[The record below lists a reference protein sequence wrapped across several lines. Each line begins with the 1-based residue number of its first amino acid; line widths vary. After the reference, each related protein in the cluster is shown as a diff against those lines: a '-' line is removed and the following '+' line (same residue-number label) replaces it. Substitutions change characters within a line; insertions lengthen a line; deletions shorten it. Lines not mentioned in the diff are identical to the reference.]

1 MNKTF
6 KVIFS
11 KTRGALVAVN
21 EAAKTT
27 SRASVKTAVAGV
39 CAALLSVPAMAE
51 GFTDYCKDGNCVVDG
66 QTVEGNGSVVILDS
80 NSASNKVQSITIK
93 NSTISNTPFELR
105 GSQKISVSDT
115 VFTGPESGKS
125 SSFAIFAHKGPQG
138 STVDVTDKTPTDVKL
153 NNVTFKNNTVSQGSL
168 FVYDKTTLHMKDG
181 EFVNNETT
189 DYGGGAMIK
198 SGTIVFEDVLFQ
210 NNVAK
215 NNSKTTYAAGGA
227 VYVDITTSITQGK
240 DKDPAVGDVTFKLTK
255 DMAYTGNK
263 IVSPFEGTADT
274 YGWYAYPSG
283 GFLFLDRS
291 SKGAFDIA
299 DGVTLTIGTASATG
313 EDDSIAS
320 ALPNTKDKDPG
331 YSTLVKKGAGTVVM
345 HGSMDKYFGDFTV
358 EAGTFDVRKAWMSLG
373 NTTVTGG
380 VLSASNGITL
390 DTMKA
395 GTNLDFIQSGKLTV
409 SGEGTVTV
417 TSLKLANSAE
427 ATDKDRLPLVRIEK
441 GGTLRAD
448 TIDVAANAGT
458 VTLAGGT
465 LETGSAQVYNLGTK
479 SVINADASKVSSAGD
494 LTGLA
499 LKTGITATSG
509 TLALTD
515 KGYYTTASLKA
526 MSGALQG
533 GSASLSLL
541 NSKLYKAAGETAELV
556 DSVIQSTEQVTA
568 SSTVTT
574 NADGKATAQVTVKN
588 SGAQTVV
595 VKDSA
600 QKDAKAVD
608 QVTFAAP
615 ERSTAEMTLVG
626 SAAGGHLVQNT
637 AGKAVD
643 VVVAPDLTL
652 NLGQTELPEQT
663 TGTLSNLTLSAGTT
677 GTTDMPRKAAGL
689 TVANIVAAVEK
700 LVAAGNN
707 IVTVGNERKRGVLKI
722 GTLDLGAGSKVFVD
736 PAWQNDAALNTIGNA
751 SHLEIAQVGSLQGSL
766 IAGQNSLITIG
777 ATAAQAEAAFN
788 QAGLNWGKEAVSAAL
803 FLGTSVNPEGGILVN
818 GSLTSASDRLATTA
832 EGTVTLAAGSLLMVD
847 AAAVGEKAV
856 TGTVS
861 AVGGAKV
868 ALVNAAEGTFKLA
881 DTVTG
886 LTSASFVSD
895 NLFTTTA
902 LNGSDVSTTVDK
914 NALGGAVAS
923 MGLQS
928 MIRRADSVLA
938 ATVADR
944 TSIDQEL
951 GAGANLWV
959 DVGGESYEADGFDN
973 NARFKSDMG
982 YGVFGADVA
991 VSDDITLGAALQYGT
1006 GSARS
1011 SNFGMKN
1018 EIDTWGLTAYSVYKT
1033 GDARFVGEVA
1043 YVKAKNDI
1051 SASAASKLSQSVDT
1065 EMLSAGMSAHYQF
1078 DAGAVT
1084 VTPSLGI
1091 RLSQLKTDA
1100 LKVGAIRIADD
1111 EMTVFQVPVAV
1122 RVGMKPVEASGWNIA
1137 PAVKLAYVPTFGDD
1151 ETDILGYQQKVLDT
1165 SPVQADIG
1173 VEARKGN
1180 FMVNVN
1186 FLSGTGS
1193 EGAKAVGGKVGVK
1206 YLF

>member
-1 MNKTF
+1 
-6 KVIFS
+6 
-11 KTRGALVAVN
+11 
-21 EAAKTT
+21 
-27 SRASVKTAVAGV
+27 
-39 CAALLSVPAMAE
+39 
-51 GFTDYCKDGNCVVDG
+51 
-66 QTVEGNGSVVILDS
+66 
-80 NSASNKVQSITIK
+80 
-93 NSTISNTPFELR
+93 
-105 GSQKISVSDT
+105 
-115 VFTGPESGKS
+115 
-125 SSFAIFAHKGPQG
+125 
-138 STVDVTDKTPTDVKL
+138 
-153 NNVTFKNNTVSQGSL
+153 
-168 FVYDKTTLHMKDG
+168 
-181 EFVNNETT
+181 
-189 DYGGGAMIK
+189 MIK
-198 SGTIVFEDVLFQ
+198 SGTIIFEDVLFQ

-215 NNSKTTYAAGGA
+215 NDGTTLAAGGA

-255 DMAYTGNK
+255 DMAYTGNR
-263 IVSPFEGTADT
+263 IESGFEGKENT
-274 YGWYAYPSG
+274 YGWWAYASG

-320 ALPNTKDKDPG
+320 ALPESTKKPG

-345 HGSMDKYFGDFTV
+345 YGSMDKYFGNFTV

-380 VLSASNGITL
+380 VLSASKGITL
-390 DTMKA
+390 DTMESDTEEK
-395 GTNLDFIQSGKLTV
+395 FIQSGKLTV

-417 TSLKLANSAE
+417 KSLKLANSAK
-427 ATDKDRLPLVRIEK
+427 ATDGLPFVRIEN

-465 LETGSAQVYNLGTK
+465 LETGSAQVYDLATK
-479 SVINADASKVSSAGD
+479 SVINADASKVSSEKD

-499 LKTGITATSG
+499 LKAGITATSG

-515 KGYYTTASLKA
+515 EGYYTTASLKA
-526 MSGALQG
+526 MSGALKAG
-533 GSASLSLL
+533 TASLSFL

-574 NADGKATAQVTVKN
+574 NADGKASAQVTVKN

-600 QKDAKAVD
+600 QTGAKAVD

-615 ERSTAEMTLVG
+615 ENSIAEMTLVG

-643 VVVAPDLTL
+643 VEVAPDLTL

-663 TGTLSNLTLSAGTT
+663 TGTLSNLTLST
-677 GTTDMPRKAAGL
+677 GTTDRTKAAGL

-722 GTLDLGAGSKVFVD
+722 GALDLGAGSKVFVD

-751 SHLEIAQVGSLQGSL
+751 SHLEIAQVESLRGSL

-803 FLGTSVNPEGGILVN
+803 YLGTSVNPEGGILVN
-818 GSLTSASDRLATTA
+818 GSLTSVPGAAP
-832 EGTVTLAAGSLLMVD
+832 EGRTVTLAAGSLLMVD

-973 NARFKSDMG
+973 NASFKSDMG

-1186 FLSGTGS
+1186 FLAGTGS

>member
-39 CAALLSVPAMAE
+39 CAALLSVPAMAAWS
-51 GFTDYCKDGNCVVDG
+51 TDQYCPGGQCVVVG
-66 QTVEGNGSVVILDS
+66 QKVEGDGSVVLLD
-80 NSASNKVQSITIK
+80 NRDTAKDKVQSITIK
-93 NSTISNTPFELR
+93 NSTISNTRLELR

-115 VFTGPESGKS
+115 VFTGLVSGQPRG
-125 SSFAIFAHKGPQG
+125 FGIYAHNGY
-138 STVDVTDKTPTDVKL
+138 TTDVATEKATEVEL
-153 NNVTFKNNTVSQGSL
+153 NNVTFKDNKGSWGSL
-168 FVYDKTTLHMKDG
+168 FVYDKTTLHMKG
-181 EFVNNETT
+181 GAFVNNETK
-189 DYGGGAMIK
+189 DIAGGAMIK
-198 SGTIVFEDVLFQ
+198 SGTIVFEDVLFRD
-210 NNVAK
+210 NVAR
-215 NNSKTTYAAGGA
+215 NESGFVAGGA
-227 VYVDITTSITQGK
+227 VYVDITTGIKQNKK
-240 DKDPAVGDVTFKLTK
+240 DSVGDVTFKLTK

-263 IVSPFEGTADT
+263 IVSSSKEKENT
-274 YGWYAYPSG
+274 YGWSAYSSG
-283 GFLFLDRS
+283 GFLFLDRYAR
-291 SKGAFDIA
+291 GAFDIA

-320 ALPNTKDKDPG
+320 ALPNTKDQDPG
-331 YSTLVKKGAGTVVM
+331 YSTLVKTGAGTVVM

-358 EAGTFDVRKAWMSLG
+358 EAGTFDVRKAWTSLG

-395 GTNLDFIQSGKLTV
+395 GTKLDFIQSGKLTV

-417 TSLKLANSAE
+417 KSLKLANSAK
-427 ATDKDRLPLVRIEK
+427 ATSGLPFVRIEN

-448 TIDVAANAGT
+448 TIEVAADAGT

-526 MSGALQG
+526 MSGALKA
-533 GSASLSLL
+533 GSASLSFL

-568 SSTVTT
+568 SSEVKT

-595 VKDSA
+595 VKDSDP
-600 QKDAKAVD
+600 KDAKAVD

-615 ERSTAEMTLVG
+615 ASSTGEMTLVG

-689 TVANIVAAVEK
+689 TVTNIVAAVEK

-777 ATAAQAEAAFN
+777 ATVAQAEAAFN

-818 GSLTSASDRLATTA
+818 GSLTSVPGAAP
-832 EGTVTLAAGSLLMVD
+832 EGRTVNLAAGSLLMVD

-902 LNGSDVSTTVDK
+902 LNGSDVTTMVDK

-951 GAGANLWV
+951 GAGVNLWV

-973 NARFKSDMG
+973 NASFKSDMG

-1186 FLSGTGS
+1186 FLAGTGS

>member
-1 MNKTF
+1 
-6 KVIFS
+6 
-11 KTRGALVAVN
+11 
-21 EAAKTT
+21 
-27 SRASVKTAVAGV
+27 
-39 CAALLSVPAMAE
+39 
-51 GFTDYCKDGNCVVDG
+51 
-66 QTVEGNGSVVILDS
+66 
-80 NSASNKVQSITIK
+80 
-93 NSTISNTPFELR
+93 
-105 GSQKISVSDT
+105 
-115 VFTGPESGKS
+115 
-125 SSFAIFAHKGPQG
+125 
-138 STVDVTDKTPTDVKL
+138 
-153 NNVTFKNNTVSQGSL
+153 
-168 FVYDKTTLHMKDG
+168 
-181 EFVNNETT
+181 
-189 DYGGGAMIK
+189 MIK

-210 NNVAK
+210 DNVAK
-215 NNSKTTYAAGGA
+215 NESKTTYAAGGA
-227 VYVDITTSITQGK
+227 VYVDITTGIQQNGK
-240 DKDPAVGDVTFKLTK
+240 VSVGDVTFKLTK

-274 YGWYAYPSG
+274 YDWYAYPSG

-320 ALPNTKDKDPG
+320 ALPNTKDQDPG

-358 EAGTFDVRKAWMSLG
+358 EAGTFDVRKAWTSLG

-395 GTNLDFIQSGKLTV
+395 GTKQEFIQSGKLTV

-417 TSLKLANSAE
+417 KSLKLANSAK
-427 ATDKDRLPLVRIEK
+427 ATSELPFVLIKK

-448 TIDVAANAGT
+448 TIEVAAGE

-479 SVINADASKVSSAGD
+479 SVINADASKVSSEKD

-526 MSGALQG
+526 MSGALKA
-533 GSASLSLL
+533 GSASLSFL

-568 SSTVTT
+568 SSEVKT
-574 NADGKATAQVTVKN
+574 NADGKATARVTVKN

-637 AGKAVD
+637 AGKAID
-643 VVVAPDLTL
+643 VVVAEDLTL

-663 TGTLSNLTLSAGTT
+663 TGTLSNLTLST
-677 GTTDMPRKAAGL
+677 GTTDKAAGL

-707 IVTVGNERKRGVLKI
+707 LVTVGNERKRGVLKI

-751 SHLEIAQVGSLQGSL
+751 SHLEIAQVESLRGSL

-803 FLGTSVNPEGGILVN
+803 YLGTSVNPEGGILVN
-818 GSLTSASDRLATTA
+818 GNLTSASDRLATTA

-861 AVGGAKV
+861 AADGAKV

-973 NARFKSDMG
+973 NASFKSDMG

-991 VSDDITLGAALQYGT
+991 VSDDITLGRRT
-1006 GSARS
+1006 
-1011 SNFGMKN
+1011 
-1018 EIDTWGLTAYSVYKT
+1018 
-1033 GDARFVGEVA
+1033 
-1043 YVKAKNDI
+1043 
-1051 SASAASKLSQSVDT
+1051 
-1065 EMLSAGMSAHYQF
+1065 
-1078 DAGAVT
+1078 
-1084 VTPSLGI
+1084 
-1091 RLSQLKTDA
+1091 
-1100 LKVGAIRIADD
+1100 
-1111 EMTVFQVPVAV
+1111 AV
-1122 RVGMKPVEASGWNIA
+1122 RHGLCAK
-1137 PAVKLAYVPTFGDD
+1137 
-1151 ETDILGYQQKVLDT
+1151 QQFRHEKRD
-1165 SPVQADIG
+1165 
-1173 VEARKGN
+1173 
-1180 FMVNVN
+1180 
-1186 FLSGTGS
+1186 
-1193 EGAKAVGGKVGVK
+1193 
-1206 YLF
+1206 

>member
-1 MNKTF
+1 MTF
-6 KVIFS
+6 
-11 KTRGALVAVN
+11 
-21 EAAKTT
+21 
-27 SRASVKTAVAGV
+27 
-39 CAALLSVPAMAE
+39 
-51 GFTDYCKDGNCVVDG
+51 
-66 QTVEGNGSVVILDS
+66 Q
-80 NSASNKVQSITIK
+80 
-93 NSTISNTPFELR
+93 
-105 GSQKISVSDT
+105 
-115 VFTGPESGKS
+115 
-125 SSFAIFAHKGPQG
+125 
-138 STVDVTDKTPTDVKL
+138 
-153 NNVTFKNNTVSQGSL
+153 NNTVSQGSL
-168 FVYDKTTLHMKDG
+168 FVYDKTKLHMKG
-181 EFVNNETT
+181 GAFVNNETT

-255 DMAYTGNK
+255 DMDYTGNR

-299 DGVTLTIGTASATG
+299 DGVTLTIGKASATG

-320 ALPNTKDKDPG
+320 ALPNTKEQDPG

-345 HGSMDKYFGDFTV
+345 YGSMDKYFGDFTV
-358 EAGTFDVRKAWMSLG
+358 EAGTFDVRKAWNSRG
-373 NTTVTGG
+373 NTIVTGG

-390 DTMKA
+390 DTMEA
-395 GTNLDFIQSGKLTV
+395 GTGSGFIQSGKLTV

-417 TSLKLANSAE
+417 TSLKLANSANAE
-427 ATDKDRLPLVRIEK
+427 SGLPLVQIEK

-465 LETGSAQVYNLGTK
+465 LETGSAQVYNLATK
-479 SVINADASKVSSAGD
+479 SVINADASKVSSEND
-494 LTGLA
+494 LNGLA
-499 LKTGITATSG
+499 LKAGITATSG

-526 MSGALQG
+526 MSGALKA
-533 GSASLSLL
+533 GSASLSFL

-568 SSTVTT
+568 SSEVKT

-608 QVTFAAP
+608 QVTFAVP
-615 ERSTAEMTLVG
+615 EKSTGEMTLVG

-643 VVVAPDLTL
+643 VVVAEDLTL

-677 GTTDMPRKAAGL
+677 GTTDMPVKAAGL
-689 TVANIVAAVEK
+689 TVANIVATVEK

-707 IVTVGNERKRGVLKI
+707 LVTVGNERKRGVLKI
-722 GTLDLGAGSKVFVD
+722 GTLDLGADSKVFVD

-751 SHLEIAQVGSLQGSL
+751 SHLEIAQVESLQGSL

-803 FLGTSVNPEGGILVN
+803 YLGTSVNPEGGILVN
-818 GSLTSASDRLATTA
+818 GSLTSVPGAAP
-832 EGTVTLAAGSLLMVD
+832 EGRTVNLAAGSLLMVD

-973 NARFKSDMG
+973 NASFKSDMG

-1091 RLSQLKTDA
+1091 RFSQLKTDA

-1186 FLSGTGS
+1186 FLAGTGS

>member
-21 EAAKTT
+21 EATKTT

-39 CAALLSVPAMAE
+39 CAALLSVPAMAA
-51 GFTDYCKDGNCVVDG
+51 GFTDLAVCQGGKCDVVEK
-66 QTVEGNGSVVILDS
+66 TVEGDGSVVLLD
-80 NSASNKVQSITIK
+80 NRYTASSKVQSITIK

-105 GSQKISVSDT
+105 GSQNISVSDT
-115 VFTGPESGKS
+115 VFTGLASGKS

-138 STVDVTDKTPTDVKL
+138 STVDVTNVTPTDVEL
-153 NNVTFKNNTVSQGSL
+153 NNVTFKDNTVSYGSL
-168 FVYDKTTLHMKDG
+168 FVYDKTTLHMKG
-181 EFVNNETT
+181 GAFLKNETT
-189 DYGGGAMIK
+189 DIGGGAMIK
-198 SGTIVFEDVLFQ
+198 SGTIIFEDVLFQ
-210 NNVAK
+210 DNVAK
-215 NNSKTTYAAGGA
+215 NESKKTYAAGGA
-227 VYVDITTSITQGK
+227 VYVDITTGIKQNGK
-240 DKDPAVGDVTFKLTK
+240 DSVGDVTFKLTK
-255 DMAYTGNK
+255 DMAYTGNR
-263 IVSPFEGTADT
+263 IDSPFEGTADT
-274 YGWYAYPSG
+274 YDWYAYPSG

-320 ALPNTKDKDPG
+320 ALPNTKEQDPG

-345 HGSMDKYFGDFTV
+345 YGSMDKYFGDFTV
-358 EAGTFDVRKAWMSLG
+358 EAGTFDVRKAWKSLG

-390 DTMKA
+390 DTMKSD
-395 GTNLDFIQSGKLTV
+395 TKEPFIQSGKLTV

-417 TSLKLANSAE
+417 TSLKLANTAK
-427 ATDKDRLPLVRIEK
+427 AKDGLPFVRIEK

-448 TIDVAANAGT
+448 TIEVAAGE

-479 SVINADASKVSSAGD
+479 SVINADASKVSSEKD

-526 MSGALQG
+526 MSGALKA
-533 GSASLSLL
+533 GSASLSFL
-541 NSKLYKAAGETAELV
+541 NSKLYRAAGETAELV

-568 SSTVTT
+568 SSEVKT

-595 VKDSA
+595 VKDSDP
-600 QKDAKAVD
+600 KDAKAVD
-608 QVTFAAP
+608 QVTFVAP
-615 ERSTAEMTLVG
+615 ASSTGEMTLVG

-643 VVVAPDLTL
+643 VVVAENLTL

-663 TGTLSNLTLSAGTT
+663 TGTLSNLTLST
-677 GTTDMPRKAAGL
+677 GATDKVAGL

-707 IVTVGNERKRGVLKI
+707 LVTVGNERKRGVLKI

-751 SHLEIAQVGSLQGSL
+751 SHLEIAQVESLQGSL

-803 FLGTSVNPEGGILVN
+803 YLGTSVNPEGGILVN
-818 GSLTSASDRLATTA
+818 GSLTSVPGAAP
-832 EGTVTLAAGSLLMVD
+832 EGRTVNLAAGSLLMVD

-902 LNGSDVSTTVDK
+902 LNGSDVTTMVDK

-973 NARFKSDMG
+973 NASFKSDMG

-1186 FLSGTGS
+1186 FLAGTGS

>member
-39 CAALLSVPAMAE
+39 CAALLSVPAMAA

-66 QTVEGNGSVVILDS
+66 QTVEGNGSVVILD
-80 NSASNKVQSITIK
+80 NRAGATNKVQSITIK
-93 NSTISNTPFELR
+93 DSTISNTPFELR
-105 GSQKISVSDT
+105 GSQNISVSDT
-115 VFTGPESGKS
+115 VFTGLVSGNS

-138 STVDVTDKTPTDVKL
+138 STVDVTDVTPTDVKL
-153 NNVTFKNNTVSQGSL
+153 NNVTFKDNKVSWGSL
-168 FVYDKTTLHMKDG
+168 FVYDKTNLHMKG
-181 EFVNNETT
+181 GAFVNNVTK
-189 DYGGGAMIK
+189 DIGGGAMIK
-198 SGTIVFEDVLFQ
+198 SGTIVFEDVWFQ
-210 NNVAK
+210 DNVAS
-215 NNSKTTYAAGGA
+215 NESGFVAGGA
-227 VYVDITTSITQGK
+227 VYVDITTSIKQN
-240 DKDPAVGDVTFKLTK
+240 DADAVGDVTFKLTK
-255 DMAYTGNK
+255 DMAYTGNRIESSFK
-263 IVSPFEGTADT
+263 GKADT
-274 YGWYAYPSG
+274 FDWSAEPCG
-283 GFLFLDRS
+283 GFLFLDRY

-299 DGVTLTIGTASATG
+299 NGVTLTIGTASATG

-320 ALPNTKDKDPG
+320 ALPDTSAQDPG

-345 HGSMDKYFGDFTV
+345 YGSMDKYYGNFAV
-358 EAGTFDVRKAWMSLG
+358 EAGTFDVRKAWKSLG

-390 DTMKA
+390 DTMKSD
-395 GTNLDFIQSGKLTV
+395 TKKPFIQSGKLTV

-417 TSLKLANSAE
+417 KSLKLANSAK
-427 ATDKDRLPLVRIEK
+427 ATDGLPFVRIEN

-448 TIDVAANAGT
+448 TIDVVAGE

-465 LETGSAQVYNLGTK
+465 LETGSAQVYNLATK
-479 SVINADASKVSSAGD
+479 SVINADASKVSSEKD

-499 LKTGITATSG
+499 LKAGITATSG

-515 KGYYTTASLKA
+515 EGYYTTASLKA

-788 QAGLNWGKEAVSAAL
+788 QVGLNWGKEAVSAAL
-803 FLGTSVNPEGGILVN
+803 YLGTSVNPEGGILVN
-818 GSLTSASDRLATTA
+818 GSLTSVPGAAP
-832 EGTVTLAAGSLLMVD
+832 EGRTVTLAAGSLLMVD

-861 AVGGAKV
+861 AEGAKV

-886 LTSASFVSD
+886 LTSESFVSD

-902 LNGSDVSTTVDK
+902 LNGSDVTTTVAK

-1122 RVGMKPVEASGWNIA
+1122 RVGMKPVEASGWNIE

-1186 FLSGTGS
+1186 FLAGTGS

>member
-21 EAAKTT
+21 EATKTI

-39 CAALLSVPAMAE
+39 CAALLSVPAMAA
-51 GFTDYCKDGNCVVDG
+51 GFVDDYCKDGVNCVVADK
-66 QTVEGNGSVVILDS
+66 TVEGTGSVVRLD
-80 NSASNKVQSITIK
+80 KKDGIQSITIK
-93 NSTISNTPFELR
+93 NSKISNTIFELH
-105 GSQKISVSDT
+105 GSQKISVSNT
-115 VFTGPESGKS
+115 VFTGLVSGQPRG
-125 SSFAIFAHKGPQG
+125 FGIYAHNGY
-138 STVDVTDKTPTDVKL
+138 TTDVANEKATEVEL
-153 NNVTFKNNTVSQGSL
+153 NNVTFKDNKGSWGSL
-168 FVYDKTTLHMKDG
+168 FVYDKTKLHMKDG
-181 EFVNNETT
+181 AFLKNETT
-189 DYGGGAMIK
+189 DIGGGAMIK

-215 NNSKTTYAAGGA
+215 NNSETTYAAGGA
-227 VYVDITTSITQGK
+227 VYVDITTGIKQNGK
-240 DKDPAVGDVTFKLTK
+240 DSVGDVTFKLTK
-255 DMAYTGNK
+255 DMAYTGNR
-263 IVSPFEGTADT
+263 IDSPFEGTADT
-274 YGWYAYPSG
+274 YDWYAYPSG

-299 DGVTLTIGTASATG
+299 NGVTLTIGTASATG

-320 ALPNTKDKDPG
+320 ALPNTKDQDPG

-358 EAGTFDVRKAWMSLG
+358 EAGTFDVRKAWTSLG

-395 GTNLDFIQSGKLTV
+395 GTKQEFIQSGKLTV

-417 TSLKLANSAE
+417 KSLKLANSAK
-427 ATDKDRLPLVRIEK
+427 ATSELPFVLIKK

-465 LETGSAQVYNLGTK
+465 LETGSAQVYDLATK

-533 GSASLSLL
+533 GSASLSFL

-568 SSTVTT
+568 SSEVKT

-600 QKDAKAVD
+600 QTGAKAVD

-615 ERSTAEMTLVG
+615 ETSGEMTLVG

-643 VVVAPDLTL
+643 VEVAPGLRL

-677 GTTDMPRKAAGL
+677 GTTDIPVKAAGL

-788 QAGLNWGKEAVSAAL
+788 QVGLNWGKEAVSAAL
-803 FLGTSVNPEGGILVN
+803 YLGTSVNPEGGILVN
-818 GSLTSASDRLATTA
+818 GSLTSVPGAAPAGR
-832 EGTVTLAAGSLLMVD
+832 TVNLAAGSLLMVD

-861 AVGGAKV
+861 AADGAKV

-902 LNGSDVSTTVDK
+902 LNGSDVITTVDK
-914 NALGGAVAS
+914 NALGGALAS

-973 NARFKSDMG
+973 NASFKSDMG

-1173 VEARKGN
+1173 VEARKDN

-1186 FLSGTGS
+1186 FLAGTGS

>member
-39 CAALLSVPAMAE
+39 CAALLSVPAMAA

-125 SSFAIFAHKGPQG
+125 SLFAIFAHKGDQ
-138 STVDVTDKTPTDVKL
+138 TVDVTDKTPTDVKL
-153 NNVTFKNNTVSQGSL
+153 NNVTFKNNKVSWGSL
-168 FVYDKTTLHMKDG
+168 FVYDKTNLHMKGG

-189 DYGGGAMIK
+189 YIGGGAMIK
-198 SGTIVFEDVLFQ
+198 SGTIIFEDVLFQ

-215 NNSKTTYAAGGA
+215 NDGTTLAAGGA

-240 DKDPAVGDVTFKLTK
+240 DKDPAVGEVTFKLTK
-255 DMAYTGNK
+255 DMAYTGNR
-263 IVSPFEGTADT
+263 IESRFEGKENT
-274 YGWYAYPSG
+274 YGWWAYASG

-320 ALPNTKDKDPG
+320 ALPESAKKPG

-345 HGSMDKYFGDFTV
+345 YGSMDKYFGNFTV
-358 EAGTFDVRKAWMSLG
+358 EAGTFDVRKAWTSLG

-395 GTNLDFIQSGKLTV
+395 GTNLDFIQSGKMTV

-417 TSLKLANSAE
+417 KSLKLANSAK
-427 ATDKDRLPLVRIEK
+427 ATSGLPFVRIEN

-448 TIDVAANAGT
+448 TIDVAADAGT

-465 LETGSAQVYNLGTK
+465 LETGSAQVYDLATK
-479 SVINADASKVSSAGD
+479 SVINADASKVSSEKD

-499 LKTGITATSG
+499 LKAGITATSG

-515 KGYYTTASLKA
+515 EGYYTTASLKA
-526 MSGALQG
+526 MSGALKAG
-533 GSASLSLL
+533 TASLSFL

-574 NADGKATAQVTVKN
+574 NADGKASAQVTVKN

-600 QKDAKAVD
+600 QTGAKAVD

-615 ERSTAEMTLVG
+615 ENSIAEMTLVG

-643 VVVAPDLTL
+643 VEVAPDLTL

-663 TGTLSNLTLSAGTT
+663 TGTLSNLTLST
-677 GTTDMPRKAAGL
+677 GTTDRTKAAGL

-722 GTLDLGAGSKVFVD
+722 GALDLGAGSKVFVD

-751 SHLEIAQVGSLQGSL
+751 SHLEIAQVESLRGSL

-803 FLGTSVNPEGGILVN
+803 YLGTSVNPEGGILVN
-818 GSLTSASDRLATTA
+818 GSLTSVPGAAP
-832 EGTVTLAAGSLLMVD
+832 EGRTVTLAAGSLLMVD

-973 NARFKSDMG
+973 NASFKSDMG

-1122 RVGMKPVEASGWNIA
+1122 RVGMKPVEASGWNIE

-1186 FLSGTGS
+1186 FLAGTGS

>member
-51 GFTDYCKDGNCVVDG
+51 GFTDYCQNGQCDVVG
-66 QTVEGNGSVVILDS
+66 KTVEGKGSVVQLDS
-80 NSASNKVQSITIK
+80 STVQSITIK
-93 NSTISNTPFELR
+93 DSKISNTIFKLS

-115 VFTGPESGKS
+115 VFTGLVS
-125 SSFAIFAHKGPQG
+125 
-138 STVDVTDKTPTDVKL
+138 KTPGGFGIYAHNGYTTDVANEKATEVEL
-153 NNVTFKNNTVSQGSL
+153 NNVTFTDNTVSYGSL
-168 FVYDKTTLHMKDG
+168 FVYDKTKLHMKG
-181 EFVNNETT
+181 GAFVKNMTT
-189 DYGGGAMIK
+189 DIGGGAMIK

-210 NNVAK
+210 DNVAT
-215 NNSKTTYAAGGA
+215 NESGFAAGGA
-227 VYVDITTSITQGK
+227 VYVDITTGIKQNRK
-240 DKDPAVGDVTFKLTK
+240 DSVGDVTFKLTK

-263 IVSPFEGTADT
+263 IVSSSKEKENT
-274 YGWYAYPSG
+274 YGWSAYSSG
-283 GFLFLDRS
+283 GFLFLDRYAR
-291 SKGAFDIA
+291 GAFDIA

-345 HGSMDKYFGDFTV
+345 YGSMDKYFGDFTV
-358 EAGTFDVRKAWMSLG
+358 EAGTFDVRKAWESLG

-417 TSLKLANSAE
+417 TSLKLANTAK
-427 ATDKDRLPLVRIEK
+427 ATDGLPFVRIEK

-448 TIDVAANAGT
+448 TIDVAADAGT

-479 SVINADASKVSSAGD
+479 SVINADASKVSSEKD
-494 LTGLA
+494 LDGLA
-499 LKTGITATSG
+499 LKTGIKADSG

-526 MSGALQG
+526 MSGALKA
-533 GSASLSLL
+533 GSASLSFL

-568 SSTVTT
+568 SSEVKT
-574 NADGKATAQVTVKN
+574 NADGKATARVTVKN

-637 AGKAVD
+637 AGKAID
-643 VVVAPDLTL
+643 VVVAEDLTL

-663 TGTLSNLTLSAGTT
+663 TGTLSNLTLST
-677 GTTDMPRKAAGL
+677 GTTDKAAGL

-707 IVTVGNERKRGVLKI
+707 LVTVGNERKRGVRRI

-751 SHLEIAQVGSLQGSL
+751 SHLEIAQVESLRGSL

-803 FLGTSVNPEGGILVN
+803 YLGTSVNPEGGILVN
-818 GSLTSASDRLATTA
+818 GNLTSASDRLATTA

-861 AVGGAKV
+861 AADGAKV

-973 NARFKSDMG
+973 NASFKSDMG

-1051 SASAASKLSQSVDT
+1051 SASVASKLSQSVDT

-1186 FLSGTGS
+1186 FLAGTGS
-1193 EGAKAVGGKVGVK
+1193 EGSKAVGGKVGVK

>member
-39 CAALLSVPAMAE
+39 CAALLSVPAMAAWS
-51 GFTDYCKDGNCVVDG
+51 TAQYCKDGNCVVVG
-66 QTVEGNGSVVILDS
+66 QKVEGNGTDVILDNS
-80 NSASNKVQSITIK
+80 NSVSAQDKVHSITIK
-93 NSTISNTPFELR
+93 DSTISNTPFKLS
-105 GSQKISVSDT
+105 GSQNISVSKT
-115 VFTGPESGKS
+115 VFTGLASGNS

-153 NNVTFKNNTVSQGSL
+153 NNVTFKNNKVSQGSL
-168 FVYDKTTLHMKDG
+168 FVYDKTNLHMKG
-181 EFVNNETT
+181 GAFVNNETT

-299 DGVTLTIGTASATG
+299 DGVTLTIGKASATG

-320 ALPNTKDKDPG
+320 ALPNTKEQDPG

-345 HGSMDKYFGDFTV
+345 YGSMDKYFGNFTV
-358 EAGTFDVRKAWMSLG
+358 EAGTFDVRKAWTSRG
-373 NTTVTGG
+373 NTIVTGG

-390 DTMKA
+390 DTMEA
-395 GTNLDFIQSGKLTV
+395 GTGSGFIQSGKLTV

-417 TSLKLANSAE
+417 TSLKLANTAK
-427 ATDKDRLPLVRIEK
+427 ATDGLPFVRIEK

-448 TIDVAANAGT
+448 TIEVAAGT

-465 LETGSAQVYNLGTK
+465 LETGSAQVYDLATK
-479 SVINADASKVSSAGD
+479 SVINADASKVSSEND
-494 LTGLA
+494 LNGLA
-499 LKTGITATSG
+499 LKAGITATSG

-526 MSGALQG
+526 MSGALKA
-533 GSASLSLL
+533 GSASLSFL

-615 ERSTAEMTLVG
+615 ASSTGEMTLVG

-643 VVVAPDLTL
+643 VEVAEDLTL

-663 TGTLSNLTLSAGTT
+663 TGTLSNLTLST
-677 GTTDMPRKAAGL
+677 GTTDRTKAAGL

-707 IVTVGNERKRGVLKI
+707 LVTVGNERKRGVLKI
-722 GTLDLGAGSKVFVD
+722 GTLDLGADSKVFVD

-751 SHLEIAQVGSLQGSL
+751 SHLEIAQVESLRGSL

-803 FLGTSVNPEGGILVN
+803 YLGTSVNPEGGILVN
-818 GSLTSASDRLATTA
+818 GSLTSVPGAAP
-832 EGTVTLAAGSLLMVD
+832 EGRTVNLAAGSLLMVD

-973 NARFKSDMG
+973 NASFKSDMG

-1137 PAVKLAYVPTFGDD
+1137 PALKLAYVPTFGDD

-1186 FLSGTGS
+1186 FLAGTGS

>member
-1 MNKTF
+1 M
-6 KVIFS
+6 
-11 KTRGALVAVN
+11 
-21 EAAKTT
+21 AA
-27 SRASVKTAVAGV
+27 
-39 CAALLSVPAMAE
+39 

-125 SSFAIFAHKGPQG
+125 SLFAIFAHKGDQ
-138 STVDVTDKTPTDVKL
+138 TVDVTDKTPTDVKL
-153 NNVTFKNNTVSQGSL
+153 NNVTFKNNKVSQGSL
-168 FVYDKTTLHMKDG
+168 FVYDKTTLNMKGG

-189 DYGGGAMIK
+189 YIGGGAMIK
-198 SGTIVFEDVLFQ
+198 SGTIIFEDVLFQ

-215 NNSKTTYAAGGA
+215 NDGTTLAAGGA

-240 DKDPAVGDVTFKLTK
+240 DKDPAVGEVTFKLTK
-255 DMAYTGNK
+255 DMAYTGNR
-263 IVSPFEGTADT
+263 IESRFEGKENT
-274 YGWYAYPSG
+274 YGWWAYASG

-320 ALPNTKDKDPG
+320 ALPESAKKPG

-345 HGSMDKYFGDFTV
+345 YGSMDKYFGNFTV
-358 EAGTFDVRKAWMSLG
+358 EAGTFDVRKAWTSLG

-395 GTNLDFIQSGKLTV
+395 GTNLDFIQSGKMTV

-417 TSLKLANSAE
+417 KSLKLANSAK
-427 ATDKDRLPLVRIEK
+427 ATSGLPFVRIEN

-448 TIDVAANAGT
+448 TIDVAADAGT

-465 LETGSAQVYNLGTK
+465 LETGSAQVYDLGTK
-479 SVINADASKVSSAGD
+479 SVINADASKVSSEKD
-494 LTGLA
+494 LNKLA
-499 LKTGITATSG
+499 LKPGIKAESG

-526 MSGALQG
+526 MSGALKG
-533 GSASLSLL
+533 GSASLSFL

-574 NADGKATAQVTVKN
+574 NAADGKATARVTVKN
-588 SGAQTVV
+588 TGAQTVV

-600 QKDAKAVD
+600 QTNAKAVD
-608 QVTFAAP
+608 QVTFAALEP
-615 ERSTAEMTLVG
+615 SGEMTLVG

-643 VVVAPDLTL
+643 VEVAPGLTL

-677 GTTDMPRKAAGL
+677 GTADMPVKAAGL
-689 TVANIVAAVEK
+689 TVANIVATVEK

-707 IVTVGNERKRGVLKI
+707 LVTVGNERKRGVLKI
-722 GTLDLGAGSKVFVD
+722 GTLDLGADSKVFVD

-777 ATAAQAEAAFN
+777 ASAAQAEVAFN

-803 FLGTSVNPEGGILVN
+803 YLGTSVNPEGGILVN
-818 GSLTSASDRLATTA
+818 GSLTDAGATA
-832 EGTVTLAAGSLLMVD
+832 ESGTVTLAAGSLLMVD

-861 AVGGAKV
+861 AEGAKV

-895 NLFTTTA
+895 NLFTKTA

-944 TSIDQEL
+944 TAIDQEL

-959 DVGGESYEADGFDN
+959 DGGGESDEADGFDN

-1006 GSARS
+1006 DSARS

-1186 FLSGTGS
+1186 FLAGTGS

>member
-39 CAALLSVPAMAE
+39 CAALLSVPAMAA

-125 SSFAIFAHKGPQG
+125 SLFAIFAHKGDQ
-138 STVDVTDKTPTDVKL
+138 TVDVTDKTPTDVKL
-153 NNVTFKNNTVSQGSL
+153 NNVTFKNNKVSQGSL
-168 FVYDKTTLHMKDG
+168 FVYDKTTLNMKGG

-189 DYGGGAMIK
+189 YIGGGAMIK
-198 SGTIVFEDVLFQ
+198 SGTIIFEDVLFQ

-215 NNSKTTYAAGGA
+215 NDGTTLAAGGA

-240 DKDPAVGDVTFKLTK
+240 DKDPAVGEVTFKLTK
-255 DMAYTGNK
+255 DMAYTGNR
-263 IVSPFEGTADT
+263 IESRFEGKENT
-274 YGWYAYPSG
+274 YGWWAYASG

-320 ALPNTKDKDPG
+320 ALPESAKKPG

-345 HGSMDKYFGDFTV
+345 YGSMDKYFGNFTV
-358 EAGTFDVRKAWMSLG
+358 EAGTFDVRKAWTSLG

-395 GTNLDFIQSGKLTV
+395 GTNLDFIQSGKMTV

-417 TSLKLANSAE
+417 KSLKLANSAE
-427 ATDKDRLPLVRIEK
+427 ATSGLPFVRIEN

-448 TIDVAANAGT
+448 TIDVAADAGT

-465 LETGSAQVYNLGTK
+465 LETGSAQVYDLATK
-479 SVINADASKVSSAGD
+479 SVINADASKVSSEKD

-499 LKTGITATSG
+499 LKAGITATSG

-515 KGYYTTASLKA
+515 EGYYTTASLKA
-526 MSGALQG
+526 MSGALKAG
-533 GSASLSLL
+533 TASLSFL

-574 NADGKATAQVTVKN
+574 NADGKASAQVTVKN

-600 QKDAKAVD
+600 QTGAKAVD

-615 ERSTAEMTLVG
+615 ENSIAEMTLVG

-643 VVVAPDLTL
+643 VEVAPDLTL

-663 TGTLSNLTLSAGTT
+663 TGTLSNLTLST
-677 GTTDMPRKAAGL
+677 GTTDRTKAAGL

-722 GTLDLGAGSKVFVD
+722 GALDLGAGSKVFVD

-751 SHLEIAQVGSLQGSL
+751 SHLEIAQVESLRGSL
-766 IAGQNSLITIG
+766 IAGPNSLITIG

-803 FLGTSVNPEGGILVN
+803 YLGTSVNPEGGILVN
-818 GSLTSASDRLATTA
+818 GSLTSVPGAAP
-832 EGTVTLAAGSLLMVD
+832 EGRTVTLAAGSLLMVD

-973 NARFKSDMG
+973 NASFKSDMG

-1186 FLSGTGS
+1186 FLAGTGS

>member
-39 CAALLSVPAMAE
+39 CAALLSVPAMAA

-125 SSFAIFAHKGPQG
+125 SLFAIFAHKGDQ
-138 STVDVTDKTPTDVKL
+138 TVDVTDKTPTDVKP
-153 NNVTFKNNTVSQGSL
+153 NNVTFKNNKVSQGSL
-168 FVYDKTTLHMKDG
+168 FVYDKTTLNMKGG

-189 DYGGGAMIK
+189 YIGGGAMIK
-198 SGTIVFEDVLFQ
+198 SGTIIFEDVLFQ

-215 NNSKTTYAAGGA
+215 NDGTTLAAGGA

-240 DKDPAVGDVTFKLTK
+240 DKDPAVGEVTFKLTK
-255 DMAYTGNK
+255 DMAYTGNR
-263 IVSPFEGTADT
+263 IESRFEGKENT
-274 YGWYAYPSG
+274 YGWWAYASG

-320 ALPNTKDKDPG
+320 ALPESAKKPG

-345 HGSMDKYFGDFTV
+345 YGSMDKYFGNFTV
-358 EAGTFDVRKAWMSLG
+358 EAGTFDVRKAWTSLG

-395 GTNLDFIQSGKLTV
+395 GTNLDFIQSGKMTV

-417 TSLKLANSAE
+417 KSLKLANSAK
-427 ATDKDRLPLVRIEK
+427 ATSGLPFVRIEN

-448 TIDVAANAGT
+448 TIDVAADAGT

-465 LETGSAQVYNLGTK
+465 LETGSAQVYDLATK
-479 SVINADASKVSSAGD
+479 SVINADASKVSSEKD

-499 LKTGITATSG
+499 LKAGITATSG

-515 KGYYTTASLKA
+515 EGYYTTASLKA
-526 MSGALQG
+526 MSGALKAG
-533 GSASLSLL
+533 TASLSFL

-574 NADGKATAQVTVKN
+574 NADGKASAQVTVKN

-600 QKDAKAVD
+600 QTGAKAVD

-615 ERSTAEMTLVG
+615 ENSIAEMTLVG

-643 VVVAPDLTL
+643 VEVAPDLTL

-663 TGTLSNLTLSAGTT
+663 TGTLSNLTLST
-677 GTTDMPRKAAGL
+677 GTTDRTKAAGL

-722 GTLDLGAGSKVFVD
+722 GALDLGAGSKVFVD

-751 SHLEIAQVGSLQGSL
+751 SHLEIAQVESLRGSL

-803 FLGTSVNPEGGILVN
+803 YLGTSVNPEGGILVN
-818 GSLTSASDRLATTA
+818 GSLTSVPGAAP
-832 EGTVTLAAGSLLMVD
+832 EGRTVTLAAGSLLMVD

-973 NARFKSDMG
+973 NASFKSDMG

-1186 FLSGTGS
+1186 FLAGTGS

>member
-11 KTRGALVAVN
+11 KIRGALVAVN

-39 CAALLSVPAMAE
+39 CAALLSVPVMAE

-66 QTVEGNGSVVILDS
+66 QTVKGNGSVVILDS

-93 NSTISNTPFELR
+93 DSTISNTIFELR
-105 GSQKISVSDT
+105 GSQNISVSDT
-115 VFTGPESGKS
+115 VFTGLASGKS
-125 SSFAIFAHKGPQG
+125 SSFAIFAHKGDK
-138 STVDVTDKTPTDVKL
+138 TVDVTDVTPTDVKL
-153 NNVTFKNNTVSQGSL
+153 NNVTFKNNKVSQGSL
-168 FVYDKTTLHMKDG
+168 FVYDKTTLNMKGGAFD
-181 EFVNNETT
+181 NNETT
-189 DYGGGAMIK
+189 YIGGGAMIK
-198 SGTIVFEDVLFQ
+198 SGKIVFEDVLFRD
-210 NNVAK
+210 NVAK
-215 NNSKTTYAAGGA
+215 NDGTKLAAGGA
-227 VYVDITTSITQGK
+227 VYVDITTSITQN
-240 DKDPAVGDVTFKLTK
+240 KDPAVGDVTFKLTK
-255 DMAYTGNK
+255 DMAYTGNR
-263 IVSPFEGTADT
+263 IESRFEGKENT
-274 YGWYAYPSG
+274 YGWWAYASG

-320 ALPNTKDKDPG
+320 ALPESIKKPG

-345 HGSMDKYFGDFTV
+345 YGSMDKYFGNFTV
-358 EAGTFDVRKAWMSLG
+358 EAGTFDVHKAWTSLG

-395 GTNLDFIQSGKLTV
+395 GTELDFIQSGKLTV

-417 TSLKLANSAE
+417 KSLKLANSAE

-465 LETGSAQVYNLGTK
+465 LETGSAQVYNLGTR
-479 SVINADASKVSSAGD
+479 SVINADASKVSSEKD
-494 LTGLA
+494 LNGLA
-499 LKTGITATSG
+499 LKAGITATSG

-526 MSGALQG
+526 MSGTLKD
-533 GSASLSLL
+533 GSASLSFL

-568 SSTVTT
+568 SSEVKT

-608 QVTFAAP
+608 QVTFAALEP
-615 ERSTAEMTLVG
+615 SGEMTLVG

-643 VVVAPDLTL
+643 VVVAEDLTL

-663 TGTLSNLTLSAGTT
+663 TGTLSNLTLST
-677 GTTDMPRKAAGL
+677 GTTDRTKAAGL

-707 IVTVGNERKRGVLKI
+707 LVTVGNERKRGVLKI

-751 SHLEIAQVGSLQGSL
+751 SHLEIAQVESLQGSL

-803 FLGTSVNPEGGILVN
+803 YLGTSVNPEGGILVN
-818 GSLTSASDRLATTA
+818 GSLTSVPGAAP
-832 EGTVTLAAGSLLMVD
+832 EGRTVNLAAGSLLMVD

-895 NLFTTTA
+895 NLFTKTA

-973 NARFKSDMG
+973 NASFKSDMG

-1051 SASAASKLSQSVDT
+1051 SASVASKLSQSVDT

-1078 DAGAVT
+1078 DAGVVT

-1186 FLSGTGS
+1186 FLAGTGS

>member
-39 CAALLSVPAMAE
+39 CAALLSVPAMAA

-115 VFTGPESGKS
+115 VFTGLVSGTKR
-125 SSFAIFAHKGPQG
+125 SFRIYAHNGYK
-138 STVDVTDKTPTDVKL
+138 TDVATEKATEVEL
-153 NNVTFKNNTVSQGSL
+153 NNVTFKDNTVSYGSL
-168 FVYDKTTLHMKDG
+168 FVYDKTKLHMKG
-181 EFVNNETT
+181 GAFVKNVTT
-189 DYGGGAMIK
+189 DIGGGAMIK

-210 NNVAK
+210 DNVAK
-215 NNSKTTYAAGGA
+215 NESKTTYAAGGA
-227 VYVDITTSITQGK
+227 VYVDITTGIKQNGK
-240 DKDPAVGDVTFKLTK
+240 DSVGDVTFKLTK
-255 DMAYTGNK
+255 DMAYTGNR
-263 IVSPFEGTADT
+263 IDSPFEGTADT
-274 YGWYAYPSG
+274 YDWYAYPSG

-320 ALPNTKDKDPG
+320 ALPNTKEQDPG

-345 HGSMDKYFGDFTV
+345 YGSMDKYFGDFTV
-358 EAGTFDVRKAWMSLG
+358 EAGTFDVRKAWTSLG

-390 DTMKA
+390 NTVEA
-395 GTNLDFIQSGKLTV
+395 GTGSGYIQSGKLTV

-417 TSLKLANSAE
+417 KSLKLANSAE
-427 ATDKDRLPLVRIEK
+427 TTDKDRLPFVRIEK

-465 LETGSAQVYNLGTK
+465 LETGSAQVYDLATK
-479 SVINADASKVSSAGD
+479 SVINADASKVSSEND
-494 LTGLA
+494 LNGLA
-499 LKTGITATSG
+499 LKAGITATSG

-526 MSGALQG
+526 MSGALKA
-533 GSASLSLL
+533 GSASLSFL

-556 DSVIQSTEQVTA
+556 DSVIQSTEQVTT
-568 SSTVTT
+568 SSEVKT

-615 ERSTAEMTLVG
+615 ASSTGEMTLVG
-626 SAAGGHLVQNT
+626 SAAGGHLVLNT

-643 VVVAPDLTL
+643 VEVAPGLTL

-663 TGTLSNLTLSAGTT
+663 TGTLSNLTLST
-677 GTTDMPRKAAGL
+677 GTTDTTGKAAGL
-689 TVANIVAAVEK
+689 TVANIVATVEK

-707 IVTVGNERKRGVLKI
+707 LVTVGNERKRGVLKI

-803 FLGTSVNPEGGILVN
+803 YLGTSVNPEGGILVN
-818 GSLTSASDRLATTA
+818 GSLTDAGATA
-832 EGTVTLAAGSLLMVD
+832 ESGKVNLAAGSLLMVD

-973 NARFKSDMG
+973 NASFKSDMG

-1186 FLSGTGS
+1186 FLAGTGS

>member
-1 MNKTF
+1 
-6 KVIFS
+6 
-11 KTRGALVAVN
+11 
-21 EAAKTT
+21 
-27 SRASVKTAVAGV
+27 
-39 CAALLSVPAMAE
+39 MAE

-215 NNSKTTYAAGGA
+215 NDGTKLAAGGA
-227 VYVDITTSITQGK
+227 VYVDITTSITENKG
-240 DKDPAVGDVTFKLTK
+240 PAVGDVTFKLTQ
-255 DMAYTGNK
+255 DMAYTGNR
-263 IVSPFEGTADT
+263 IDSPFTGTENT
-274 YGWYAYPSG
+274 YGWWAYASG

-320 ALPNTKDKDPG
+320 ALPDTSAKNPG

-358 EAGTFDVRKAWMSLG
+358 EAGTFDVRKDWKSLG

-395 GTNLDFIQSGKLTV
+395 DKLDFIQSGKLTV

-417 TSLKLANSAE
+417 KSLKLANTAK
-427 ATDKDRLPLVRIEK
+427 ATDGLPLVQIK
-441 GGTLRAD
+441 NGGTLRAD

-465 LETGSAQVYNLGTK
+465 LETGSAQVYDLGTR
-479 SVINADASKVSSAGD
+479 SVINADASKVSSEKD
-494 LTGLA
+494 LDGLA
-499 LKTGITATSG
+499 LKTGIKADSG

-526 MSGALQG
+526 MSGALKD
-533 GSASLSLL
+533 GSASLSFL
-541 NSKLYKAAGETAELV
+541 NSKLYKAAGEIAELV

-568 SSTVTT
+568 SSEVKT

-600 QKDAKAVD
+600 QTGAKAVD

-615 ERSTAEMTLVG
+615 ETSGEMTLVG

-643 VVVAPDLTL
+643 VEVAPGLTL

-677 GTTDMPRKAAGL
+677 GTTDMPRKAADL

-751 SHLEIAQVGSLQGSL
+751 SHLEIARVGSLQGSL

-803 FLGTSVNPEGGILVN
+803 YLGTSVNPEGGILVN
-818 GSLTSASDRLATTA
+818 GNLTSVPGAAP
-832 EGTVTLAAGSLLMVD
+832 EGRTVNLAAGSLLMVD

-861 AVGGAKV
+861 AANGAKV

-895 NLFTTTA
+895 NLFTKTA

-973 NARFKSDMG
+973 NASFKSDMG

-1186 FLSGTGS
+1186 FLAGTGS

>member
-39 CAALLSVPAMAE
+39 CAALLSVPAMAA

-66 QTVEGNGSVVILDS
+66 QTVEGNGSVVTLDS

-125 SSFAIFAHKGPQG
+125 SLFAIFAHKGDQ
-138 STVDVTDKTPTDVKL
+138 TVDVTDKTPTDVKL
-153 NNVTFKNNTVSQGSL
+153 NNVTFKNNKVSQGSL
-168 FVYDKTTLHMKDG
+168 FVYDKTTLHMKGG

-189 DYGGGAMIK
+189 YIGGGAMIK
-198 SGTIVFEDVLFQ
+198 SGKIVFEDVLFQ

-215 NNSKTTYAAGGA
+215 NDGTTLAAGGA

-240 DKDPAVGDVTFKLTK
+240 DKDPAVGEVTFKLTK
-255 DMAYTGNK
+255 DMAYTGNR
-263 IVSPFEGTADT
+263 IESRFEGKENT
-274 YGWYAYPSG
+274 YGWWAYASG

-299 DGVTLTIGTASATG
+299 DGVTLTIGTASTTG

-320 ALPNTKDKDPG
+320 ALPESAKKPG

-345 HGSMDKYFGDFTV
+345 YGSMDKYFGNFTV
-358 EAGTFDVRKAWMSLG
+358 EAGTFDVRKAWTSLG

-417 TSLKLANSAE
+417 KSLKLANSAK
-427 ATDKDRLPLVRIEK
+427 ATDGLPFVRIEN

-465 LETGSAQVYNLGTK
+465 LETGSAQVYDLGTR
-479 SVINADASKVSSAGD
+479 SVINADASKVSSEKD

-499 LKTGITATSG
+499 LKAGITATSG

-526 MSGALQG
+526 MSGALKAG
-533 GSASLSLL
+533 TASLSFL

-568 SSTVTT
+568 SSEVKT
-574 NADGKATAQVTVKN
+574 NADGKATAQVIVKN

-615 ERSTAEMTLVG
+615 ECSTAEMTLVG

-643 VVVAPDLTL
+643 VEVAPDLTL

-677 GTTDMPRKAAGL
+677 GTTDTPRKAAGL

-707 IVTVGNERKRGVLKI
+707 LVTVGNERKRGVLKI

-803 FLGTSVNPEGGILVN
+803 YLGTSVNPEGGILVN
-818 GSLTSASDRLATTA
+818 GSLTSVPGAAP
-832 EGTVTLAAGSLLMVD
+832 EGRTVNLAAGSLLMVD

-973 NARFKSDMG
+973 NASFKSDMG

-1186 FLSGTGS
+1186 FLAGTGS

>member
-21 EAAKTT
+21 EATKTT

-39 CAALLSVPAMAE
+39 CAALLSVPAMAA
-51 GFTDYCKDGNCVVDG
+51 GFTTDHCPGGQCVVDG
-66 QTVEGNGSVVILDS
+66 QPVKDYGLVLLD
-80 NSASNKVQSITIK
+80 NRDSAKGDKVQSITIK
-93 NSTISNTPFELR
+93 NSTISNTIFELH
-105 GSQKISVSDT
+105 GSQNISVSDT
-115 VFTGPESGKS
+115 VFTRLESGKS
-125 SSFAIFAHKGPQG
+125 SKFAIFAHNGYG
-138 STVDVTDKTPTDVKL
+138 TDVANQTATDVEL
-153 NNVTFKNNTVSQGSL
+153 NNVTFRDNKGSWGSL
-168 FVYDKTTLHMKDG
+168 FVYDKTKLHMKG
-181 EFVNNETT
+181 GAFLKNETT
-189 DYGGGAMIK
+189 DIGGGAMIK
-198 SGTIVFEDVLFQ
+198 SGTIIFEDVLFQ
-210 NNVAK
+210 DNVAK
-215 NNSKTTYAAGGA
+215 NESKKTYAAGGA
-227 VYVDITTSITQGK
+227 VYVDITTGIQQNGK
-240 DKDPAVGDVTFKLTK
+240 DSVGDVTFKLTQ
-255 DMAYTGNK
+255 DMAYTGNR

-283 GFLFLDRS
+283 GFLFLDRYAR
-291 SKGAFDIA
+291 GAFDIA

-320 ALPNTKDKDPG
+320 ALPDTSAKNPG

-345 HGSMDKYFGDFTV
+345 HGSMDKYFGNFTV
-358 EAGTFDVRKAWMSLG
+358 EAGTFDVRKAWKSLG

-395 GTNLDFIQSGKLTV
+395 GTKPEFIQSGKLTV

-417 TSLKLANSAE
+417 KSLKLANSANAE
-427 ATDKDRLPLVRIEK
+427 SGLPFVRIEN

-448 TIDVAANAGT
+448 TIDVAAGE

-465 LETGSAQVYNLGTK
+465 LETGSAQVYNLGMR
-479 SVINADASKVSSAGD
+479 SVINADASKVSSEND
-494 LTGLA
+494 LNGLA
-499 LKTGITATSG
+499 LKAGITATSG

-526 MSGALQG
+526 MSGALKG
-533 GSASLSLL
+533 GSASLSFL

-568 SSTVTT
+568 SSEVKT

-615 ERSTAEMTLVG
+615 ASSTGEMTLVG

-643 VVVAPDLTL
+643 VEVAPGLTL

-677 GTTDMPRKAAGL
+677 DMPVKAAGL
-689 TVANIVAAVEK
+689 TVANIVATVEK

-707 IVTVGNERKRGVLKI
+707 LVTVGNERKRGVLKI
-722 GTLDLGAGSKVFVD
+722 GTLDLGADSKVFVD

-751 SHLEIAQVGSLQGSL
+751 SHLEIAQVESLRGSL

-803 FLGTSVNPEGGILVN
+803 YLGTSVNPEGGILVN
-818 GSLTSASDRLATTA
+818 GSLTSVPGAAP
-832 EGTVTLAAGSLLMVD
+832 EGRTVNLAAGSLLMVD

-973 NARFKSDMG
+973 NASFKSDMG

-1186 FLSGTGS
+1186 FLAGTGS

>member
-39 CAALLSVPAMAE
+39 CAALLSVPAMAA

-125 SSFAIFAHKGPQG
+125 SLFAIFAHKGDQ
-138 STVDVTDKTPTDVKL
+138 TVDVTDKTPTDVKL
-153 NNVTFKNNTVSQGSL
+153 NNVTFKNNKVSQGSL
-168 FVYDKTTLHMKDG
+168 FVYDKTTLNMKGG

-189 DYGGGAMIK
+189 YIGGGAMIK
-198 SGTIVFEDVLFQ
+198 SGTIIFEDVLFQ

-215 NNSKTTYAAGGA
+215 NDGTTLAAGGA

-240 DKDPAVGDVTFKLTK
+240 DKDPAVGEVTFKLTK
-255 DMAYTGNK
+255 DMAYTGNR
-263 IVSPFEGTADT
+263 IESRFEGKENT
-274 YGWYAYPSG
+274 YGWWAYASG

-320 ALPNTKDKDPG
+320 ALPESAKKPG

-345 HGSMDKYFGDFTV
+345 YGSMDKYFGNFTV
-358 EAGTFDVRKAWMSLG
+358 EAGTFDVRKAWKSLG

-390 DTMKA
+390 DTMKSD
-395 GTNLDFIQSGKLTV
+395 TKKPFIQSGKLTV

-417 TSLKLANSAE
+417 KSLKLANSAK
-427 ATDKDRLPLVRIEK
+427 ATDGLPFVRIEN

-448 TIDVAANAGT
+448 TIDVVAGE

-465 LETGSAQVYNLGTK
+465 LETGSAQVYDLATK
-479 SVINADASKVSSAGD
+479 SVINADASKVSSEKD

-499 LKTGITATSG
+499 LKAGITATSG

-515 KGYYTTASLKA
+515 EGYYTTASLKA
-526 MSGALQG
+526 MSGALKAG
-533 GSASLSLL
+533 TASLSFL

-574 NADGKATAQVTVKN
+574 NADGKASAQVTVKN

-600 QKDAKAVD
+600 QTGAKAVD

-615 ERSTAEMTLVG
+615 ENSIAEMTLVG

-643 VVVAPDLTL
+643 VEVAPGLTL

-677 GTTDMPRKAAGL
+677 GTTDMPVKAAGL
-689 TVANIVAAVEK
+689 TVANIVATVEK

-707 IVTVGNERKRGVLKI
+707 LVTVGNERKRGVLKI
-722 GTLDLGAGSKVFVD
+722 GTLDLGADSKVFVD

-751 SHLEIAQVGSLQGSL
+751 SHLEIAQVESLRGSL

-803 FLGTSVNPEGGILVN
+803 YLGTSVNPEGGILVN
-818 GSLTSASDRLATTA
+818 GSLTDAGATA
-832 EGTVTLAAGSLLMVD
+832 ESGTVTLAAGSLLMVD

-861 AVGGAKV
+861 AEGAKV

-886 LTSASFVSD
+886 LTSESFVSD

-902 LNGSDVSTTVDK
+902 LNGSDVTTTVAK

-1122 RVGMKPVEASGWNIA
+1122 RVGMKPVEASGWNIE

-1186 FLSGTGS
+1186 FLAGTGS

>member
-1 MNKTF
+1 MCL
-6 KVIFS
+6 
-11 KTRGALVAVN
+11 A
-21 EAAKTT
+21 
-27 SRASVKTAVAGV
+27 
-39 CAALLSVPAMAE
+39 
-51 GFTDYCKDGNCVVDG
+51 
-66 QTVEGNGSVVILDS
+66 
-80 NSASNKVQSITIK
+80 
-93 NSTISNTPFELR
+93 NTH
-105 GSQKISVSDT
+105 I
-115 VFTGPESGKS
+115 
-125 SSFAIFAHKGPQG
+125 
-138 STVDVTDKTPTDVKL
+138 
-153 NNVTFKNNTVSQGSL
+153 
-168 FVYDKTTLHMKDG
+168 
-181 EFVNNETT
+181 
-189 DYGGGAMIK
+189 
-198 SGTIVFEDVLFQ
+198 
-210 NNVAK
+210 
-215 NNSKTTYAAGGA
+215 
-227 VYVDITTSITQGK
+227 
-240 DKDPAVGDVTFKLTK
+240 
-255 DMAYTGNK
+255 
-263 IVSPFEGTADT
+263 
-274 YGWYAYPSG
+274 
-283 GFLFLDRS
+283 
-291 SKGAFDIA
+291 
-299 DGVTLTIGTASATG
+299 
-313 EDDSIAS
+313 
-320 ALPNTKDKDPG
+320 
-331 YSTLVKKGAGTVVM
+331 
-345 HGSMDKYFGDFTV
+345 
-358 EAGTFDVRKAWMSLG
+358 
-373 NTTVTGG
+373 
-380 VLSASNGITL
+380 
-390 DTMKA
+390 
-395 GTNLDFIQSGKLTV
+395 
-409 SGEGTVTV
+409 
-417 TSLKLANSAE
+417 LKLADSAE
-427 ATDKDRLPLVRIEK
+427 ARDKDRLPFVRIEN

-448 TIDVAANAGT
+448 TIEVAAGE

-465 LETGSAQVYNLGTK
+465 LETGSAQVYDLGTK

-533 GSASLSLL
+533 GSASLSFL

-556 DSVIQSTEQVTA
+556 DSVIQYTEQVTA
-568 SSTVTT
+568 SSEVKT

-600 QKDAKAVD
+600 QTGAKAVD

-615 ERSTAEMTLVG
+615 ENSTAEMTLVG

-677 GTTDMPRKAAGL
+677 GTTDMPRKAADL

-751 SHLEIAQVGSLQGSL
+751 SHLEIARVGSLQGSL

-803 FLGTSVNPEGGILVN
+803 YLGTSVNPEGGILVN
-818 GSLTSASDRLATTA
+818 GNLTSVPGAAP
-832 EGTVTLAAGSLLMVD
+832 EGRTVNLAAGSLLMVD

-861 AVGGAKV
+861 AANGAKV

-895 NLFTTTA
+895 NLFTKTA

-973 NARFKSDMG
+973 NASFKSDMG

-1186 FLSGTGS
+1186 FLAGTGS

>member
-39 CAALLSVPAMAE
+39 CAALLSVPAMAAWS
-51 GFTDYCKDGNCVVDG
+51 TDQYCPDGQCVVVG
-66 QTVEGNGSVVILDS
+66 QKVEGDGAVVHLD
-80 NSASNKVQSITIK
+80 NSASAGSNVQSITIK
-93 NSTISNTPFELR
+93 DSTISNTPFELS
-105 GSQKISVSDT
+105 GSQKISVSNT
-115 VFTGPESGKS
+115 VFTGVVTGTDSG
-125 SSFAIFAHKGPQG
+125 FAIFAHKGPQG

-153 NNVTFKNNTVSQGSL
+153 NDVTFKNNKVSQGSL
-168 FVYDKTTLHMKDG
+168 FVYDKTTLHMKGG

-189 DYGGGAMIK
+189 YIGGGAMIK
-198 SGTIVFEDVLFQ
+198 SGNIVFEDVLFR

-215 NNSKTTYAAGGA
+215 NDGAKLAAGGA
-227 VYVDITTSITQGK
+227 VYVDITTSITQN
-240 DKDPAVGDVTFKLTK
+240 KDPAVGDVTFKLTK
-255 DMAYTGNK
+255 DMAYTGNR
-263 IVSPFEGTADT
+263 IESRFEGKENT
-274 YGWYAYPSG
+274 YGWWAYASG

-320 ALPNTKDKDPG
+320 ALPESIKKPG

-345 HGSMDKYFGDFTV
+345 YGSMDKYFGNFTV
-358 EAGTFDVRKAWMSLG
+358 EAGTFDVHKAWTSLG

-395 GTNLDFIQSGKLTV
+395 GTKLDFIQSGKLTV

-417 TSLKLANSAE
+417 KSLKLANSAE

-479 SVINADASKVSSAGD
+479 SVINADASKVSSEKD
-494 LTGLA
+494 LDGLA
-499 LKTGITATSG
+499 LKTGIKADSG

-526 MSGALQG
+526 MSGALKA
-533 GSASLSLL
+533 GSASLSFL

-568 SSTVTT
+568 SSEVKT
-574 NADGKATAQVTVKN
+574 NADGKATARVTVKN

-637 AGKAVD
+637 AGKAID
-643 VVVAPDLTL
+643 VVVAEDLTL

-677 GTTDMPRKAAGL
+677 GTTDMPVKAAGL

-707 IVTVGNERKRGVLKI
+707 LVTVGNERKRGVLKI

-803 FLGTSVNPEGGILVN
+803 FLGTSVNPQGGILVD
-818 GSLTSASDRLATTA
+818 GSLTDAGATA
-832 EGTVTLAAGSLLMVD
+832 ESGTVTLAAGSLLMVD

-861 AVGGAKV
+861 AADGAKV

-973 NARFKSDMG
+973 NASFKSDMG
-982 YGVFGADVA
+982 YGVFGAEVA

-1051 SASAASKLSQSVDT
+1051 SASVASKLSQSVDT

-1165 SPVQADIG
+1165 SPLQADIG

-1186 FLSGTGS
+1186 FLAGTGS

>member
-39 CAALLSVPAMAE
+39 CAALLSVPAMAA

-125 SSFAIFAHKGPQG
+125 SLFAIFAHKGDQ
-138 STVDVTDKTPTDVKL
+138 TVDVTDKTPTDVKL
-153 NNVTFKNNTVSQGSL
+153 NNVTFKNNKVSQGSL
-168 FVYDKTTLHMKDG
+168 FVYDKTTLNMKGG

-189 DYGGGAMIK
+189 YIGGGAMIK
-198 SGTIVFEDVLFQ
+198 SGTIIFEDVLFQ

-215 NNSKTTYAAGGA
+215 NDGTTLAAGGA

-240 DKDPAVGDVTFKLTK
+240 DKDPAVGEVTFKLTK
-255 DMAYTGNK
+255 DMAYTGNR
-263 IVSPFEGTADT
+263 IESRFEGKENT
-274 YGWYAYPSG
+274 YGWWAYASG

-320 ALPNTKDKDPG
+320 ALPESAKKPG

-345 HGSMDKYFGDFTV
+345 YGSMDKYFGNFTV
-358 EAGTFDVRKAWMSLG
+358 EAGTFDVRKAWTSLG

-395 GTNLDFIQSGKLTV
+395 GTNLDFIQSGKMTV

-417 TSLKLANSAE
+417 KSLKLANSAK
-427 ATDKDRLPLVRIEK
+427 ATSGLPFVRIEN

-448 TIDVAANAGT
+448 TIDVAADAGT

-465 LETGSAQVYNLGTK
+465 LETGSAQVYDLGTK
-479 SVINADASKVSSAGD
+479 SVINADASKVSSEKD
-494 LTGLA
+494 LNKLA
-499 LKTGITATSG
+499 LKPGIKAESG

-526 MSGALQG
+526 MSGALKG
-533 GSASLSLL
+533 GSASLSFL

-574 NADGKATAQVTVKN
+574 NAADGKATARVTVKN
-588 SGAQTVV
+588 TGAQTVV

-600 QKDAKAVD
+600 QTNAKAVD
-608 QVTFAAP
+608 QVTFAALEP
-615 ERSTAEMTLVG
+615 SGEMTLVG

-643 VVVAPDLTL
+643 VEVAPGLTL

-677 GTTDMPRKAAGL
+677 GTADMPVKAAGL
-689 TVANIVAAVEK
+689 TVANIVATVEK

-707 IVTVGNERKRGVLKI
+707 LVTVGNERKRGVLKI
-722 GTLDLGAGSKVFVD
+722 GTLDLGADSKVFVD

-777 ATAAQAEAAFN
+777 ASAAQAEVAFN

-803 FLGTSVNPEGGILVN
+803 YLGTSVNPEGGILVN
-818 GSLTSASDRLATTA
+818 GSLTDAGATA
-832 EGTVTLAAGSLLMVD
+832 ESGTVTLAAGSLLMVD

-861 AVGGAKV
+861 AEGAKV

-895 NLFTTTA
+895 NLFTKTA

-1186 FLSGTGS
+1186 FLAGTGS

>member
-1 MNKTF
+1 M
-6 KVIFS
+6 
-11 KTRGALVAVN
+11 
-21 EAAKTT
+21 
-27 SRASVKTAVAGV
+27 
-39 CAALLSVPAMAE
+39 
-51 GFTDYCKDGNCVVDG
+51 
-66 QTVEGNGSVVILDS
+66 
-80 NSASNKVQSITIK
+80 
-93 NSTISNTPFELR
+93 
-105 GSQKISVSDT
+105 
-115 VFTGPESGKS
+115 
-125 SSFAIFAHKGPQG
+125 
-138 STVDVTDKTPTDVKL
+138 
-153 NNVTFKNNTVSQGSL
+153 
-168 FVYDKTTLHMKDG
+168 
-181 EFVNNETT
+181 
-189 DYGGGAMIK
+189 
-198 SGTIVFEDVLFQ
+198 
-210 NNVAK
+210 
-215 NNSKTTYAAGGA
+215 
-227 VYVDITTSITQGK
+227 
-240 DKDPAVGDVTFKLTK
+240 
-255 DMAYTGNK
+255 
-263 IVSPFEGTADT
+263 
-274 YGWYAYPSG
+274 
-283 GFLFLDRS
+283 
-291 SKGAFDIA
+291 
-299 DGVTLTIGTASATG
+299 
-313 EDDSIAS
+313 
-320 ALPNTKDKDPG
+320 
-331 YSTLVKKGAGTVVM
+331 
-345 HGSMDKYFGDFTV
+345 
-358 EAGTFDVRKAWMSLG
+358 
-373 NTTVTGG
+373 TGG
-380 VLSASNGITL
+380 VLLASNGITL
-390 DTMKA
+390 DTMKSD
-395 GTNLDFIQSGKLTV
+395 TKEPFIQSGKLTV

-417 TSLKLANSAE
+417 TSLKLANTAK
-427 ATDKDRLPLVRIEK
+427 AKDGLPFVRIEK

-448 TIDVAANAGT
+448 TIEVAAGE

-533 GSASLSLL
+533 GSASLSFL

-568 SSTVTT
+568 SSEVKT

-600 QKDAKAVD
+600 QTGAKAVD

-615 ERSTAEMTLVG
+615 ASSTGEMTLVG

-777 ATAAQAEAAFN
+777 ATSAQAEAAFN

-818 GSLTSASDRLATTA
+818 GSLTSVPGAAP
-832 EGTVTLAAGSLLMVD
+832 EGRTVNLAAGSLLMVD

-902 LNGSDVSTTVDK
+902 LNGSDVTTMVDK

-1186 FLSGTGS
+1186 FLAGTGS

>member
-39 CAALLSVPAMAE
+39 CAALLSVPAMAA

-125 SSFAIFAHKGPQG
+125 SLFAIFAHKGDQ
-138 STVDVTDKTPTDVKL
+138 TVDVTDKTPTDVKL
-153 NNVTFKNNTVSQGSL
+153 NNVTFKNNKVSQGSL
-168 FVYDKTTLHMKDG
+168 FVYDKTTLNMKGG

-189 DYGGGAMIK
+189 YIGGGAMIK
-198 SGTIVFEDVLFQ
+198 SGTIIFEDVLFQ

-215 NNSKTTYAAGGA
+215 NDGTTLAAGGA

-240 DKDPAVGDVTFKLTK
+240 DKDPAVGEVTFKLTK
-255 DMAYTGNK
+255 DMAYTGNR
-263 IVSPFEGTADT
+263 IESRFEGKENT
-274 YGWYAYPSG
+274 YGWWAYASG

-320 ALPNTKDKDPG
+320 ALPESAKKPG

-345 HGSMDKYFGDFTV
+345 YGSMDKYFGNFTV
-358 EAGTFDVRKAWMSLG
+358 EAGTFDVRKAWTSLG

-395 GTNLDFIQSGKLTV
+395 GTNLDFIQSGKMTV

-417 TSLKLANSAE
+417 KSLKLANSAE
-427 ATDKDRLPLVRIEK
+427 ATSGLPFVRIEN

-448 TIDVAANAGT
+448 TIDVAADAGT

-465 LETGSAQVYNLGTK
+465 LETGSAQVYDLATK
-479 SVINADASKVSSAGD
+479 SVINADASKVSSEKD

-499 LKTGITATSG
+499 LKAGITATSG

-515 KGYYTTASLKA
+515 EGYYTTASLKA
-526 MSGALQG
+526 MSGALKAG
-533 GSASLSLL
+533 TASLSFL

-574 NADGKATAQVTVKN
+574 NADGKASAQVTVKN

-600 QKDAKAVD
+600 QTGAKAVD

-615 ERSTAEMTLVG
+615 ENSIAEMTLVG

-643 VVVAPDLTL
+643 VEVAPDLTL

-663 TGTLSNLTLSAGTT
+663 TGTLSNLTLST
-677 GTTDMPRKAAGL
+677 GTTDRTKAAGL

-722 GTLDLGAGSKVFVD
+722 GALDLGAGSKVFVD

-751 SHLEIAQVGSLQGSL
+751 SHLEIAQVESLRGSL

-803 FLGTSVNPEGGILVN
+803 YLGTSVNPEGGILVN
-818 GSLTSASDRLATTA
+818 GSLTSVPGAAP
-832 EGTVTLAAGSLLMVD
+832 EGRTVTLAAGSLLMVD

-973 NARFKSDMG
+973 NASFKSDMG

-1186 FLSGTGS
+1186 FLAGTGS

>member
-39 CAALLSVPAMAE
+39 CAALLSVPAMAA

-93 NSTISNTPFELR
+93 NSTISNTPFKLS
-105 GSQKISVSDT
+105 GTQKISVSDT
-115 VFTGPESGKS
+115 VFTGLASEKNG
-125 SSFAIFAHKGPQG
+125 SFEIYAHKGPQG
-138 STVDVTDKTPTDVKL
+138 STVDVTEVTPTDVEL
-153 NNVTFKNNTVSQGSL
+153 NNVTFKDNKVSWGSL
-168 FVYDKTTLHMKDG
+168 FVYDKTNLHMKG
-181 EFVNNETT
+181 GAFVNNVTK
-189 DYGGGAMIK
+189 DIGGGAMIK
-198 SGTIVFEDVLFQ
+198 SSTIVFEDVLFKD
-210 NNVAK
+210 NVAS
-215 NNSKTTYAAGGA
+215 NESGFAAGGA
-227 VYVDITTSITQGK
+227 VYVDITTSIKQNGA
-240 DKDPAVGDVTFKLTK
+240 DAVGDVTFKLTK
-255 DMAYTGNK
+255 DMAYTGNRIDSK
-263 IVSPFEGTADT
+263 FKGAVDTWGWTAE
-274 YGWYAYPSG
+274 PCG
-283 GFLFLDRS
+283 GFLFLDRYA
-291 SKGAFDIA
+291 KGAFDIA

-320 ALPNTKDKDPG
+320 ALPESAKKPG

-345 HGSMDKYFGDFTV
+345 YGSMDNYFGNFTV
-358 EAGTFDVRKAWMSLG
+358 EAGTFDVRKAWNSRG

-380 VLSASNGITL
+380 VLSASKGITL
-390 DTMKA
+390 DTKKA
-395 GTNLDFIQSGKLTV
+395 GTGSGTGSGFFQSGKLTV

-417 TSLKLANSAE
+417 KSLKLANSAE
-427 ATDKDRLPLVRIEK
+427 ATDKDRLPFVRIEK
-441 GGTLRAD
+441 GGTLRAE
-448 TIDVAANAGT
+448 TIDVAANAGE

-465 LETGSAQVYNLGTK
+465 LETGSAQVYDLATK
-479 SVINADASKVSSAGD
+479 NVINADASKVSSEND
-494 LTGLA
+494 LNGLA
-499 LKTGITATSG
+499 LKTGIKADSG

-526 MSGALQG
+526 MSGALKAG
-533 GSASLSLL
+533 TASLSFL

-574 NADGKATAQVTVKN
+574 NADGKASAQVTVKN

-600 QKDAKAVD
+600 QTGAKAVD

-615 ERSTAEMTLVG
+615 ENSIAEMTLVG

-643 VVVAPDLTL
+643 VEVAPGLRL

-677 GTTDMPRKAAGL
+677 GTTDMPVKAAGL
-689 TVANIVAAVEK
+689 TVANIVATVEK

-707 IVTVGNERKRGVLKI
+707 LVTVGNERKRGVLKI

-751 SHLEIAQVGSLQGSL
+751 SHLEIAQVESLRGSL

-803 FLGTSVNPEGGILVN
+803 YLGTSVNPEGGILVN
-818 GSLTSASDRLATTA
+818 GSLTDAGATA
-832 EGTVTLAAGSLLMVD
+832 ESGTVTLAAGSLLMVD

-861 AVGGAKV
+861 AADGAKV

-886 LTSASFVSD
+886 LTSESFVSD

-902 LNGSDVSTTVDK
+902 LNGSDVTTTVAK

-1186 FLSGTGS
+1186 FLAGTGS

>member
-39 CAALLSVPAMAE
+39 CAALLSVPAMAAWS
-51 GFTDYCKDGNCVVDG
+51 TTQYCPDGQCVVVG
-66 QTVEGNGSVVILDS
+66 QKVEGNGSDVHLD
-80 NSASNKVQSITIK
+80 NRDSAGSKVHSITIK
-93 NSTISNTPFELR
+93 GSTISNTPFKLS
-105 GSQKISVSDT
+105 GSQNISVSDT
-115 VFTGPESGKS
+115 VFTGLGAGQNSRFG
-125 SSFAIFAHKGPQG
+125 IYAHNEYGF
-138 STVDVTDKTPTDVKL
+138 DVKNEKETKVEL
-153 NNVTFKNNTVSQGSL
+153 NNVTFKDNTVSYGSL
-168 FVYDKTTLHMKDG
+168 FVYDKTTLHMKG
-181 EFVNNETT
+181 GAFLKNETT
-189 DYGGGAMIK
+189 DIGGGAMIK
-198 SGTIVFEDVLFQ
+198 SGSIIFEDVLFQ
-210 NNVAK
+210 DNVAK
-215 NNSKTTYAAGGA
+215 NESKKTYAAGGA
-227 VYVDITTSITQGK
+227 VYVDITTGIQQNGK
-240 DKDPAVGDVTFKLTK
+240 ASVGDVTFKLTK
-255 DMAYTGNK
+255 DMAYTGNR
-263 IVSPFEGTADT
+263 IDSPFEGTADT
-274 YGWYAYPSG
+274 YNWYAYPSG

-313 EDDSIAS
+313 EEDSIAS
-320 ALPNTKDKDPG
+320 ALPNTLAQDHG

-345 HGSMDKYFGDFTV
+345 YGSMDKYFGNFTV
-358 EAGTFDVRKAWMSLG
+358 EAGTFDVRKAWTSLG

-380 VLSASNGITL
+380 GLSASNGITL
-390 DTMKA
+390 DTMEA
-395 GTNLDFIQSGKLTV
+395 GTGSGYIQRGKLTV

-417 TSLKLANSAE
+417 KSLKLANSAK
-427 ATDKDRLPLVRIEK
+427 ATSKLPFVRIEN

-448 TIDVAANAGT
+448 TIEVAAGE

-479 SVINADASKVSSAGD
+479 SVINADASKVSSAED

-526 MSGALQG
+526 MSGALKA
-533 GSASLSLL
+533 STASLSFL

-608 QVTFAAP
+608 QVTFAALEP
-615 ERSTAEMTLVG
+615 SGEMTLVG

-643 VVVAPDLTL
+643 VEVAPGLTL

-677 GTTDMPRKAAGL
+677 GTTDMPVKAAGL
-689 TVANIVAAVEK
+689 TVANIVATVEK

-707 IVTVGNERKRGVLKI
+707 LVTVGNERKRGVLKI
-722 GTLDLGAGSKVFVD
+722 GTLDLGADSKVFVD

-751 SHLEIAQVGSLQGSL
+751 SHLEIAQVESLRGSL

-803 FLGTSVNPEGGILVN
+803 YFGTSVNPEGGILVN
-818 GSLTSASDRLATTA
+818 GSLTSVPGAAP
-832 EGTVTLAAGSLLMVD
+832 EGRTVTLAAGSLLMVD

-973 NARFKSDMG
+973 NASFKSDMG

-1186 FLSGTGS
+1186 FLAGTGS

>member
-21 EAAKTT
+21 EATKTT

-39 CAALLSVPAMAE
+39 CAALLSVPAMAAWS
-51 GFTDYCKDGNCVVDG
+51 TDQYCPDGQCVVVG
-66 QTVEGNGSVVILDS
+66 QEVKGNGSDVLLDNRDTARS
-80 NSASNKVQSITIK
+80 KVHSITIK
-93 NSTISNTPFELR
+93 NSTISNTPFKLS
-105 GSQKISVSDT
+105 GSQNISVSDT
-115 VFTGPESGKS
+115 VFTGLGAGQNSRFG
-125 SSFAIFAHKGPQG
+125 IYAHNEYGF
-138 STVDVTDKTPTDVKL
+138 DVKDEKETKVEL
-153 NNVTFKNNTVSQGSL
+153 NNVTFKDNTVSYGSL
-168 FVYDKTTLHMKDG
+168 FVYDKTTLHMKG
-181 EFVNNETT
+181 GAFLKNETT
-189 DYGGGAMIK
+189 DIGGGAMIK
-198 SGTIVFEDVLFQ
+198 SGTIVFEDVLFRD
-210 NNVAK
+210 NVAS
-215 NNSKTTYAAGGA
+215 NESGFAAGGA
-227 VYVDITTSITQGK
+227 VYVDITTGIQQNGK
-240 DKDPAVGDVTFKLTK
+240 DSVGDVTFKLTK

-263 IVSPFEGTADT
+263 IVSSSTGTENT
-274 YGWYAYPSG
+274 YGWSAYASG
-283 GFLFLDRS
+283 GFLFLDRYA
-291 SKGAFDIA
+291 KGAFDIA

-313 EDDSIAS
+313 EADSIAS
-320 ALPNTKDKDPG
+320 ALPDTSALKPG

-345 HGSMDKYFGDFTV
+345 YGSMDKYFGDFTV
-358 EAGTFDVRKAWMSLG
+358 EAGTFDVRKAWKSLG

-390 DTMKA
+390 DTMIA
-395 GTNLDFIQSGKLTV
+395 GAKQDFIQSGKLTV

-427 ATDKDRLPLVRIEK
+427 AKDKDSLPLVRIEK

-465 LETGSAQVYNLGTK
+465 LETGSAQVYDLATK
-479 SVINADASKVSSAGD
+479 SVINADASKVSSEKD
-494 LTGLA
+494 LNGLA
-499 LKTGITATSG
+499 LKNGITATSG

-526 MSGALQG
+526 MSGALKAG
-533 GSASLSLL
+533 TASLSFL
-541 NSKLYKAAGETAELV
+541 NSKLYKAVGETAELV
-556 DSVIQSTEQVTA
+556 DSVIQSTEQATA
-568 SSTVTT
+568 SSEVKT
-574 NADGKATAQVTVKN
+574 NADGKATAQVT
-588 SGAQTVV
+588 
-595 VKDSA
+595 
-600 QKDAKAVD
+600 
-608 QVTFAAP
+608 FAALEP
-615 ERSTAEMTLVG
+615 SGEMTLVG

-643 VVVAPDLTL
+643 VEVAPGLTL

-663 TGTLSNLTLSAGTT
+663 TGTLSNLTLST
-677 GTTDMPRKAAGL
+677 GTTDRTKAAGL

-707 IVTVGNERKRGVLKI
+707 LVTVGNERKRGVLKI
-722 GTLDLGAGSKVFVD
+722 GTLDLGADSKVFVD

-751 SHLEIAQVGSLQGSL
+751 SHLEIAQVESLQGSL

-788 QAGLNWGKEAVSAAL
+788 QVGLNWGKEAVSAAL
-803 FLGTSVNPEGGILVN
+803 YLGTSVNPEGGILVN
-818 GSLTSASDRLATTA
+818 GSLTSVPGAAP
-832 EGTVTLAAGSLLMVD
+832 EGRTVNLAAGSLLMVD

-973 NARFKSDMG
+973 NASFKSDMG

-1186 FLSGTGS
+1186 FLAGTGS

>member
-21 EAAKTT
+21 EATKTT

-39 CAALLSVPAMAE
+39 CAALLSVPAMAA
-51 GFTDYCKDGNCVVDG
+51 GFADDYCKDGVNCVVADK
-66 QTVEGNGSVVILDS
+66 TVEGTGSVVRLD
-80 NSASNKVQSITIK
+80 KKGGIQSITIK
-93 NSTISNTPFELR
+93 NSKISNTIFELH

-115 VFTGPESGKS
+115 VFTGLVSGQPRG
-125 SSFAIFAHKGPQG
+125 FGIYAHNGY
-138 STVDVTDKTPTDVKL
+138 TTDVANEKATEVEL
-153 NNVTFKNNTVSQGSL
+153 NKVIFKDNKGSWGSL
-168 FVYDKTTLHMKDG
+168 FVYDKTNLHMKG
-181 EFVNNETT
+181 GAFVNNETT
-189 DYGGGAMIK
+189 DIAGGAMIK

-215 NNSKTTYAAGGA
+215 NDGSKLAAGGA
-227 VYVDITTSITQGK
+227 VYVDITTGIQQNGK
-240 DKDPAVGDVTFKLTK
+240 DSVGDVTFKLTK

-263 IVSPFEGTADT
+263 IVSSSTGTENT
-274 YGWYAYPSG
+274 YGWYAYASG
-283 GFLFLDRS
+283 GFLFLDRYA
-291 SKGAFDIA
+291 KGAFDIA

-320 ALPNTKDKDPG
+320 ALPNTKDQDPG

-345 HGSMDKYFGDFTV
+345 HGSMDKYFGNFTV
-358 EAGTFDVRKAWMSLG
+358 EAGTFDVRKAWKSLG

-390 DTMKA
+390 DTMEA
-395 GTNLDFIQSGKLTV
+395 GTGSGYIQSGKLTV

-417 TSLKLANSAE
+417 KSLKLANSAE
-427 ATDKDRLPLVRIEK
+427 TTDKDRLPFVRIEK

-465 LETGSAQVYNLGTK
+465 LETGSAQVCDLATK
-479 SVINADASKVSSAGD
+479 SVINADASKVSSEND
-494 LTGLA
+494 LNGLA
-499 LKTGITATSG
+499 LKAGITATSG

-526 MSGALQG
+526 MSGALKA
-533 GSASLSLL
+533 GSASLSFL

-568 SSTVTT
+568 SSEVKT

-615 ERSTAEMTLVG
+615 ASSTGEMTLVG

-643 VVVAPDLTL
+643 VVVAEDLTL

-677 GTTDMPRKAAGL
+677 DMPVKAAGL
-689 TVANIVAAVEK
+689 TVANIVATVEK

-707 IVTVGNERKRGVLKI
+707 LVTVGNERKRGVLKI
-722 GTLDLGAGSKVFVD
+722 GTLDLGADSKVFVD

-751 SHLEIAQVGSLQGSL
+751 SHLEIAQVESLRGSL

-803 FLGTSVNPEGGILVN
+803 YLGTSVNPEGGILVN

-895 NLFTTTA
+895 NLFTKTA

-1186 FLSGTGS
+1186 FLAGTGS

>member
-39 CAALLSVPAMAE
+39 CAALLSVPAMAA
-51 GFTDYCKDGNCVVDG
+51 GFADLAVCQDGNCVVDG
-66 QTVEGNGSVVILDS
+66 QTVKGDGTVVILD
-80 NSASNKVQSITIK
+80 NRAGATNKVQSITIK
-93 NSTISNTPFELR
+93 DSTISNTPFELC
-105 GSQKISVSDT
+105 GSQNISVSDT
-115 VFTGPESGKS
+115 VFTGLVSGTKRG
-125 SSFAIFAHKGPQG
+125 FWIYAHNGYK
-138 STVDVTDKTPTDVKL
+138 TDVATEKATEVEL
-153 NNVTFKNNTVSQGSL
+153 NNVTFKDNTVSQGSL
-168 FVYDKTTLHMKDG
+168 FVYDKTNLHMKGG
-181 EFVNNETT
+181 EFVNNETK
-189 DYGGGAMIK
+189 DIAGGAMIK

-215 NNSKTTYAAGGA
+215 NDGSTLAAGGA
-227 VYVDITTSITQGK
+227 VYVDITTGIKQNKK
-240 DKDPAVGDVTFKLTK
+240 DSVGDVTFKLTK

-263 IVSPFEGTADT
+263 IVSSSTGTENT
-274 YGWYAYPSG
+274 YGWSAYASG
-283 GFLFLDRS
+283 GFLFLDRYA
-291 SKGAFDIA
+291 KGAFDIA

-320 ALPNTKDKDPG
+320 ALPDTSAQKPG

-345 HGSMDKYFGDFTV
+345 YGSMDKYFGDFTV
-358 EAGTFDVRKAWMSLG
+358 EAGTFDVRKAWKSLG

-395 GTNLDFIQSGKLTV
+395 GTKPEFIQSGKLTV

-417 TSLKLANSAE
+417 KSLKLANSAV
-427 ATDKDRLPLVRIEK
+427 ATDKDRLPFVRIEK
-441 GGTLRAD
+441 GGTLRAE
-448 TIDVAANAGT
+448 TIEVAAGE

-465 LETGSAQVYNLGTK
+465 LETGAAQVYNLGTK
-479 SVINADASKVSSAGD
+479 SVINADASKVSSEKD
-494 LTGLA
+494 LNGLA

-515 KGYYTTASLKA
+515 EGYYTTASLKA
-526 MSGALQG
+526 MSDALKA
-533 GSASLSLL
+533 STASLSFL

-568 SSTVTT
+568 SSEVKT
-574 NADGKATAQVTVKN
+574 NADGKASAQVTVKN

-600 QKDAKAVD
+600 QTGAKAVD

-615 ERSTAEMTLVG
+615 ENSTADMTLVG

-643 VVVAPDLTL
+643 VEVAPGLTL

-663 TGTLSNLTLSAGTT
+663 TGTLSNLTLST
-677 GTTDMPRKAAGL
+677 GTTDKVAGL

-722 GTLDLGAGSKVFVD
+722 GALDLGAGSKVFVD

-751 SHLEIAQVGSLQGSL
+751 SHLEIAQVESLRGSL

-803 FLGTSVNPEGGILVN
+803 YLGTSVNPEGGILVN
-818 GSLTSASDRLATTA
+818 GNLTSASDHLATTA

-856 TGTVS
+856 TGTVT
-861 AVGGAKV
+861 AEDGAKV

-923 MGLQS
+923 MGLQF

-973 NARFKSDMG
+973 NASFKSDMG

-1186 FLSGTGS
+1186 FLAGTGS

>member
-1 MNKTF
+1 
-6 KVIFS
+6 
-11 KTRGALVAVN
+11 
-21 EAAKTT
+21 
-27 SRASVKTAVAGV
+27 
-39 CAALLSVPAMAE
+39 
-51 GFTDYCKDGNCVVDG
+51 
-66 QTVEGNGSVVILDS
+66 
-80 NSASNKVQSITIK
+80 
-93 NSTISNTPFELR
+93 
-105 GSQKISVSDT
+105 
-115 VFTGPESGKS
+115 
-125 SSFAIFAHKGPQG
+125 
-138 STVDVTDKTPTDVKL
+138 
-153 NNVTFKNNTVSQGSL
+153 
-168 FVYDKTTLHMKDG
+168 
-181 EFVNNETT
+181 
-189 DYGGGAMIK
+189 
-198 SGTIVFEDVLFQ
+198 
-210 NNVAK
+210 
-215 NNSKTTYAAGGA
+215 
-227 VYVDITTSITQGK
+227 
-240 DKDPAVGDVTFKLTK
+240 
-255 DMAYTGNK
+255 
-263 IVSPFEGTADT
+263 
-274 YGWYAYPSG
+274 
-283 GFLFLDRS
+283 
-291 SKGAFDIA
+291 
-299 DGVTLTIGTASATG
+299 
-313 EDDSIAS
+313 
-320 ALPNTKDKDPG
+320 
-331 YSTLVKKGAGTVVM
+331 
-345 HGSMDKYFGDFTV
+345 
-358 EAGTFDVRKAWMSLG
+358 
-373 NTTVTGG
+373 
-380 VLSASNGITL
+380 
-390 DTMKA
+390 
-395 GTNLDFIQSGKLTV
+395 
-409 SGEGTVTV
+409 
-417 TSLKLANSAE
+417 
-427 ATDKDRLPLVRIEK
+427 
-441 GGTLRAD
+441 
-448 TIDVAANAGT
+448 
-458 VTLAGGT
+458 
-465 LETGSAQVYNLGTK
+465 
-479 SVINADASKVSSAGD
+479 
-494 LTGLA
+494 
-499 LKTGITATSG
+499 
-509 TLALTD
+509 
-515 KGYYTTASLKA
+515 
-526 MSGALQG
+526 MSGALKA
-533 GSASLSLL
+533 STASLSFL

-556 DSVIQSTEQVTA
+556 DSVVQSTEQVTA
-568 SSTVTT
+568 SSEVKT

-615 ERSTAEMTLVG
+615 ENSAAEMTLVG
-626 SAAGGHLVQNT
+626 SAAGGHLVKNT

-643 VVVAPDLTL
+643 VEVATGLTL

-663 TGTLSNLTLSAGTT
+663 TGTLSNLTLST
-677 GTTDMPRKAAGL
+677 GTTDRTKAAGL

-707 IVTVGNERKRGVLKI
+707 LVTVGNERKRGVLKI

-803 FLGTSVNPEGGILVN
+803 YLGTSVNPEGGILVN
-818 GSLTSASDRLATTA
+818 GSLTDAGATA
-832 EGTVTLAAGSLLMVD
+832 ESGKVNLAAGSLLMVD

-902 LNGSDVSTTVDK
+902 LNGSDVATTVDK

-973 NARFKSDMG
+973 NASFKSDMG

-1186 FLSGTGS
+1186 FLAGTGS

>member
-51 GFTDYCKDGNCVVDG
+51 GFTDYCQNGQCDVVG
-66 QTVEGNGSVVILDS
+66 KTVEGDGSVVILD
-80 NSASNKVQSITIK
+80 NRAGATNKVQSITIK
-93 NSTISNTPFELR
+93 NSTISNTRLELH

-115 VFTGPESGKS
+115 VFTGLVSGQPRG
-125 SSFAIFAHKGPQG
+125 FGIYAHKGPEN
-138 STVDVTDKTPTDVKL
+138 STVDVTEMTPTDVEL
-153 NNVTFKNNTVSQGSL
+153 NNVTFKDNKVSWGSL
-168 FVYDKTTLHMKDG
+168 FVYDKTNLHMKGG
-181 EFVNNETT
+181 EFVNNETK
-189 DYGGGAMIK
+189 DIAGGAMIK

-215 NNSKTTYAAGGA
+215 NDGSTLAAGGA
-227 VYVDITTSITQGK
+227 VYVDITTGIKQNGK
-240 DKDPAVGDVTFKLTK
+240 DSVGDVTFKLTK

-263 IVSPFEGTADT
+263 IVSSATGTENT
-274 YGWYAYPSG
+274 YGWYAYASG
-283 GFLFLDRS
+283 GFLFLDRYA
-291 SKGAFDIA
+291 KGAFDIA

-313 EDDSIAS
+313 EEDSIAS
-320 ALPNTKDKDPG
+320 ALPNTKKDNGPE

-345 HGSMDKYFGDFTV
+345 YGSMDKYFGDFTV
-358 EAGTFDVRKAWMSLG
+358 EAGTFDVRKAWKSLG

-395 GTNLDFIQSGKLTV
+395 GTKLDFIQSGKLTV
-409 SGEGTVTV
+409 SGQGTVTV

-427 ATDKDRLPLVRIEK
+427 ATDKDRLPFVLIEK

-448 TIDVAANAGT
+448 TIEVAAGE

-479 SVINADASKVSSAGD
+479 SVINADASKVSSEKD
-494 LTGLA
+494 LNGLL
-499 LKTGITATSG
+499 LKPGIKAESG

-533 GSASLSLL
+533 GSASLSFL

-568 SSTVTT
+568 SSTVAT

-643 VVVAPDLTL
+643 VEVAPGLTL

-663 TGTLSNLTLSAGTT
+663 TGTLSNLTLSD
-677 GTTDMPRKAAGL
+677 GTTDMPVKAAGL

-707 IVTVGNERKRGVLKI
+707 LVTVGNERKRGVLKI

-803 FLGTSVNPEGGILVN
+803 YLGTSVNPEGGILVN
-818 GSLTSASDRLATTA
+818 GSLTSVPGAAP
-832 EGTVTLAAGSLLMVD
+832 EGRTVNLAAGSLLMVD

-973 NARFKSDMG
+973 NASFKSDMG

-1011 SNFGMKN
+1011 SNFSMKN

-1186 FLSGTGS
+1186 FLAGTGS

>member
-39 CAALLSVPAMAE
+39 CAALLSVPAMAAE
-51 GFTDYCKDGNCVVDG
+51 FADDYCKDGVNCVVADK
-66 QTVEGNGSVVILDS
+66 TVEGKGSVVQLDS
-80 NSASNKVQSITIK
+80 SKVQSITIK
-93 NSTISNTPFELR
+93 DSTISNTPFELR
-105 GSQKISVSDT
+105 GSQNISVSDT
-115 VFTGPESGKS
+115 VFTGLVSGNS

-138 STVDVTDKTPTDVKL
+138 STVDVTDVTPTDVKL
-153 NNVTFKNNTVSQGSL
+153 NNVTFKDNKVSWGSL
-168 FVYDKTTLHMKDG
+168 FVYDKTNLHMKG
-181 EFVNNETT
+181 GAFVNNVTK
-189 DYGGGAMIK
+189 DIGGGAMIK

-210 NNVAK
+210 DNVAS
-215 NNSKTTYAAGGA
+215 NESGFVAGGA
-227 VYVDITTSITQGK
+227 VYVDITTSIKQNGA
-240 DKDPAVGDVTFKLTK
+240 DAVGDVTFKLTK
-255 DMAYTGNK
+255 DMAYTGNRIESSFK
-263 IVSPFEGTADT
+263 GKADT
-274 YGWYAYPSG
+274 FGWSAEPCG
-283 GFLFLDRS
+283 GFLFLDRY

-299 DGVTLTIGTASATG
+299 NGVTLTIGTASATG

-320 ALPNTKDKDPG
+320 ALPDTSAQDPG

-345 HGSMDKYFGDFTV
+345 YGSMDKYYGNFAV
-358 EAGTFDVRKAWMSLG
+358 EAGTFDVRKAWKSLG

-395 GTNLDFIQSGKLTV
+395 GTKLDFIWSGKLTV

-417 TSLKLANSAE
+417 KSLKLANSAE
-427 ATDKDRLPLVRIEK
+427 ATNKDRLPFVRIEK
-441 GGTLRAD
+441 GGTLRAE
-448 TIDVAANAGT
+448 TIDVAANAGE

-465 LETGSAQVYNLGTK
+465 LETGSAQVYNLGTR
-479 SVINADASKVSSAGD
+479 SVINADASKVSSEKD
-494 LTGLA
+494 LNELA
-499 LKTGITATSG
+499 LKAGIKAESG

-526 MSGALQG
+526 MSGALKA
-533 GSASLSLL
+533 STASLSFL

-568 SSTVTT
+568 SSEVKT

-600 QKDAKAVD
+600 QTGAKAVD

-615 ERSTAEMTLVG
+615 ENSTAEMTLVG

-643 VVVAPDLTL
+643 VEVAPGLTL

-663 TGTLSNLTLSAGTT
+663 TGTLSNLTLST
-677 GTTDMPRKAAGL
+677 GTTDKAAGL

-707 IVTVGNERKRGVLKI
+707 LVTVGNERKRGVLKI

-736 PAWQNDAALNTIGNA
+736 PTWQNDAALNTIGNA

-803 FLGTSVNPEGGILVN
+803 YLGTSVSPEGGILVN

-973 NARFKSDMG
+973 NASFKSDMG

-1006 GSARS
+1006 GSSRS

-1186 FLSGTGS
+1186 FLAGTGS

>member
-1 MNKTF
+1 
-6 KVIFS
+6 
-11 KTRGALVAVN
+11 
-21 EAAKTT
+21 
-27 SRASVKTAVAGV
+27 
-39 CAALLSVPAMAE
+39 MAE
-51 GFTDYCKDGNCVVDG
+51 GFTDYCQNGQCDVVG
-66 QTVEGNGSVVILDS
+66 KTVEGDGSVVILD
-80 NSASNKVQSITIK
+80 NRAGATNKVQSITIK
-93 NSTISNTPFELR
+93 NSTISNTRLELH

-115 VFTGPESGKS
+115 VFTGLVSGQPRG
-125 SSFAIFAHKGPQG
+125 FGIYAHKGPEN
-138 STVDVTDKTPTDVKL
+138 STVDVTEMTPTDVEL
-153 NNVTFKNNTVSQGSL
+153 NNVTFKDNKVSWGSL
-168 FVYDKTTLHMKDG
+168 FVYDKTNLHMKGG
-181 EFVNNETT
+181 EFVNNETK
-189 DYGGGAMIK
+189 DIAGGAMIK
-198 SGTIVFEDVLFQ
+198 SGTIVFEDVLFRD
-210 NNVAK
+210 NVAR
-215 NNSKTTYAAGGA
+215 NESGFVAGGA
-227 VYVDITTSITQGK
+227 VYVDITTSIKQNGA
-240 DKDPAVGDVTFKLTK
+240 DAVGDVTFKLTK
-255 DMAYTGNK
+255 DMAYTGNRIDSK
-263 IVSPFEGTADT
+263 SKGEVDTWGWTAE
-274 YGWYAYPSG
+274 PCG
-283 GFLFLDRS
+283 GFLFLDRYAR
-291 SKGAFDIA
+291 GAFDIA

-313 EDDSIAS
+313 EDDDSIAS
-320 ALPNTKDKDPG
+320 ALPKTLAQDPG

-345 HGSMDKYFGDFTV
+345 YGSMDKYYGNFAV
-358 EAGTFDVRKAWMSLG
+358 EAGTFDVRKAWNSRG
-373 NTTVTGG
+373 YTTVTGG

-390 DTMKA
+390 DTKKA
-395 GTNLDFIQSGKLTV
+395 GTGSGFIQSGKLTV

-417 TSLKLANSAE
+417 KSLKLANSAK
-427 ATDKDRLPLVRIEK
+427 ATSELPFVRIEN

-465 LETGSAQVYNLGTK
+465 LETGSAQVYDLATK
-479 SVINADASKVSSAGD
+479 SVINADASKVSSEKD

-499 LKTGITATSG
+499 LKTGIKAESG

-526 MSGALQG
+526 MSGALKA
-533 GSASLSLL
+533 STASLSFL

-568 SSTVTT
+568 SSTVKT

-600 QKDAKAVD
+600 QTGAKAVD
-608 QVTFAAP
+608 QVTFAALEP
-615 ERSTAEMTLVG
+615 SVEMTLVG

-643 VVVAPDLTL
+643 VEVAPDLTL

-677 GTTDMPRKAAGL
+677 GTTDVPRKAAGL

-707 IVTVGNERKRGVLKI
+707 LVTVGNERKRGVLKI

-803 FLGTSVNPEGGILVN
+803 YLGTSVNPEGGILVN
-818 GSLTSASDRLATTA
+818 GSLTSVPGAAP
-832 EGTVTLAAGSLLMVD
+832 EGRTVNLAAGSLLMVD

-973 NARFKSDMG
+973 NASFKSDMG

-991 VSDDITLGAALQYGT
+991 VSDNITLGAALQYGT

-1186 FLSGTGS
+1186 FLAGTGS